1 MIYQVI
7 KRDGT
12 DVPFEASKIEDAVY
26 KAAVACAIKDEAA
39 RSVAGDVCNKVTDHL
54 ELVRADKADIESI
67 QDLVES
73 SLIELGYG
81 SVAKAYIL
89 YRQKRTDARESRSHI
104 MKTMF
109 DLTFRDAVE
118 SDNQRENANIDAD
131 SSMGTMLK
139 YGSEI
144 AKEYYLK
151 EIISPEFAKAHREG
165 RIHIHDLDFFALTTT
180 CTQIDLGKLFEKG
193 FHTGHGYIRTPNS
206 IGSYASLAC
215 IVIQANQSDQHGG
228 QSIPAFDYSMAPGV
242 AKTFRTTFL
251 EYGSLSGIVNDEN
264 RGEIEGTLN
273 SRIAQGA
280 TVLDRTTQ
288 LVIRSKVLSDTAE
301 DAVAAREAEFVR
313 VWSAAL
319 EKTRKATYQA
329 MEALI
334 HNLNTMNSRAG
345 AQVPFSSINYG
356 TGTSPEQRMVVEECL
371 RALDAGLGNGETSIF
386 PIHIY
391 KVKVGVNAEPG
402 DPNYDLFQMACR
414 VSAKRLFPNF
424 EFLDAPFNLQFYK
437 EGDPDTE
444 VATMGCVH
452 GDSVV
457 TYRLNGMTYVESIA
471 RLYDRIADIVPA
483 QQRGKSEY
491 MPTSEI
497 DLKIWDSHNNAFV
510 GVKTVLRNS
519 DVDNW
524 RKVTYANGRILIATG
539 DHPLPIDGRGRVFVD
554 NIKAG
559 DIAPISTYVPVS
571 NTNEFDEDLA
581 WLLGVIVCDGCLLS
595 GTPSVTLGMDEY
607 DVALKVL
614 DVAKKLPGSGNRKIK
629 THTRGEKG
637 NYYEVILG
645 ASECENYL
653 CSLFEGAEKNKRHIP
668 QFIFNCK
675 REQRIAFLAGM
686 IDADGYINRHSNN
699 RGTGLRVQVGSVNR
713 ELAVQQAML
722 AQSIGL
728 QAKIYETQ
736 YSKEHNKTTFRVEFA
751 ASNEIINALICE
763 KKKKAADK
771 ADAYPLCP
779 TIPSLSRIMHIE
791 SIDIDALSYDVE
803 TDSDYFDVNGVISHN
818 CRTRVMANINGPS
831 TTAGRGNLSFTT
843 INLPRLAIEA
853 SNEAHDSYEATSAA
867 VYERFMHKLDETVDL
882 VVRQLLE
889 RFEIQ
894 AERHVYNYPFLMGQG
909 VWMDSDKL
917 KREDTV
923 RNVIKHGTLGIGF
936 IGLAEAMKAIFGK
949 NHAES
954 AEVWDHAYKVVER
967 IRNLSDQATKEHHLN
982 FSVIA
987 TPAEGLSGR
996 FVRID
1001 KKEFGEI
1008 KGVTDRAYYT
1018 NSYHVPVY
1026 QPVGVF
1032 TKIDLE
1038 APFHALCNG
1047 GHITYVELDG
1057 DVSKNPEAFEEIITY
1072 MRHAGIGYGSIN
1084 HAVDYDPVCG
1094 YTGIINDVCPRCGRR
1109 EGEGIELSRL
1119 EELRRQNGGK

>member
-151 EIISPEFAKAHREG
+151 EIITPEFAKAHREG

-228 QSIPAFDYSMAPGV
+228 QSIPAFDYYMTPGV

-251 EYGSLSGIVNDEN
+251 EYGELEGIVTVDN
-264 RGEIEGTLN
+264 RHEIEEAFN
-273 SRIAQGA
+273 DRIAQGV
-280 TVLDRTTQ
+280 TVLDRTTH
-288 LVIRSKVLSDTAE
+288 LVVRSKVLAGDVSKE
-301 DAVAAREAEFVR
+301 MRFVR
-313 VWSAAL
+313 VWLAAL

-356 TGTSPEQRMVVEECL
+356 TGTSPEQRMVVRECL

-391 KVKVGVNAEPG
+391 KVKDGVNAKPG
-402 DPNYDLFQMACR
+402 DPNYDLFRMACR

-444 VATMGCVH
+444 VATMGC
-452 GDSVV
+452 
-457 TYRLNGMTYVESIA
+457 
-471 RLYDRIADIVPA
+471 
-483 QQRGKSEY
+483 
-491 MPTSEI
+491 
-497 DLKIWDSHNNAFV
+497 
-510 GVKTVLRNS
+510 
-519 DVDNW
+519 
-524 RKVTYANGRILIATG
+524 
-539 DHPLPIDGRGRVFVD
+539 
-554 NIKAG
+554 
-559 DIAPISTYVPVS
+559 
-571 NTNEFDEDLA
+571 
-581 WLLGVIVCDGCLLS
+581 
-595 GTPSVTLGMDEY
+595 
-607 DVALKVL
+607 
-614 DVAKKLPGSGNRKIK
+614 
-629 THTRGEKG
+629 
-637 NYYEVILG
+637 
-645 ASECENYL
+645 
-653 CSLFEGAEKNKRHIP
+653 
-668 QFIFNCK
+668 
-675 REQRIAFLAGM
+675 
-686 IDADGYINRHSNN
+686 
-699 RGTGLRVQVGSVNR
+699 
-713 ELAVQQAML
+713 
-722 AQSIGL
+722 
-728 QAKIYETQ
+728 
-736 YSKEHNKTTFRVEFA
+736 
-751 ASNEIINALICE
+751 
-763 KKKKAADK
+763 
-771 ADAYPLCP
+771 
-779 TIPSLSRIMHIE
+779 
-791 SIDIDALSYDVE
+791 
-803 TDSDYFDVNGVISHN
+803 
-818 CRTRVMANINGPS
+818 RTRVMANINGPS
-831 TTAGRGNLSFTT
+831 TTSGRGNLSFTS

-853 SNEAHDSYEATSAA
+853 HNDAHRDGGGATDEG
-867 VYERFMHKLDETVDL
+867 VYALFMHKLDETVDL
-882 VVRQLLE
+882 VIRQLLE

-923 RNVIKHGTLGIGF
+923 RDVIKHGTLGIGF

-954 AEVWDHAYKVVER
+954 QEVWDHAYKVIER
-967 IRNLSDQATKEHHLN
+967 IRNLSDQATKAHHLN

-1001 KKEFGEI
+1001 RKEFGEI
-1008 KGVTDRAYYT
+1008 KGVTDRPYYT
-1018 NSYHVPVY
+1018 NSFHVPVY

-1032 TKIDLE
+1032 RKINIE

-1094 YTGIINDVCPRCGRR
+1094 YTGIIDDVCPRCGRR

-1119 EELRRQNGGK
+1119 EELRRQNGEK

>member
-1 MIYQVI
+1 MIYKVI

-12 DVPFEASKIEDAVY
+12 EVPFEASKIEDAIC
-26 KAAVACAIKDEAA
+26 KAAVACGLNDEVS
-39 RSVAGDVCNKVTDHL
+39 RSVAGDVTCKVEDRL
-54 ELVRADKADIESI
+54 ELVRADRADIESI

-73 SLIELGYG
+73 SLIESGYG
-81 SVAKAYIL
+81 AVAKAYIL
-89 YRQKRTDARESRSHI
+89 YRQKRTDVRESRSHM

-151 EIISPEFAKAHREG
+151 EIINPKFAQAHREG

-180 CTQIDLGKLFEKG
+180 CTQINLGRLFEKG

-228 QSIPAFDYSMAPGV
+228 QSIPAFDYYMAPGV

-251 EYGSLSGIVNDEN
+251 EYGKLEGIVTPEN
-264 RGEIEGTLN
+264 IREIEETFN
-273 SRIAQGA
+273 DRIAQGV

-288 LVIRSKVLSDTAE
+288 LVIRSKVLAGDDGKE
-301 DAVAAREAEFVR
+301 MRFVR
-313 VWSAAL
+313 VWLAAM

-356 TGTSPEQRMVVEECL
+356 TGTSPEQRMVTGECL

-391 KVKVGVNAEPG
+391 KVKDGVNAKLG
-402 DPNYDLFQMACR
+402 DPNYDLFQLACR
-414 VSAKRLFPNF
+414 VSTKRLFPNF
-424 EFLDAPFNLQFYK
+424 EFLDAPFNLEFYK

-444 VATMGCVH
+444 VATMGC
-452 GDSVV
+452 
-457 TYRLNGMTYVESIA
+457 
-471 RLYDRIADIVPA
+471 
-483 QQRGKSEY
+483 
-491 MPTSEI
+491 
-497 DLKIWDSHNNAFV
+497 
-510 GVKTVLRNS
+510 
-519 DVDNW
+519 
-524 RKVTYANGRILIATG
+524 
-539 DHPLPIDGRGRVFVD
+539 
-554 NIKAG
+554 
-559 DIAPISTYVPVS
+559 
-571 NTNEFDEDLA
+571 
-581 WLLGVIVCDGCLLS
+581 
-595 GTPSVTLGMDEY
+595 
-607 DVALKVL
+607 
-614 DVAKKLPGSGNRKIK
+614 
-629 THTRGEKG
+629 
-637 NYYEVILG
+637 
-645 ASECENYL
+645 
-653 CSLFEGAEKNKRHIP
+653 
-668 QFIFNCK
+668 
-675 REQRIAFLAGM
+675 
-686 IDADGYINRHSNN
+686 
-699 RGTGLRVQVGSVNR
+699 
-713 ELAVQQAML
+713 
-722 AQSIGL
+722 
-728 QAKIYETQ
+728 
-736 YSKEHNKTTFRVEFA
+736 
-751 ASNEIINALICE
+751 
-763 KKKKAADK
+763 
-771 ADAYPLCP
+771 
-779 TIPSLSRIMHIE
+779 
-791 SIDIDALSYDVE
+791 
-803 TDSDYFDVNGVISHN
+803 
-818 CRTRVMANINGPS
+818 RTRVMANINGPS
-831 TTAGRGNLSFTT
+831 TTSGRGNLSFTT

-853 SNEAHDSYEATSAA
+853 SNEANPGNGDGATAGA
-867 VYERFMHKLDETVDL
+867 VYALFMHKLDDALDL
-882 VVRQLLE
+882 VIGQLLE

-923 RNVIKHGTLGIGF
+923 RDVIKHGTLGIGF

-954 AEVWDHAYKVVER
+954 KEVWDHAYKVVER
-967 IRNLSDQATKEHHLN
+967 IRNLSDQATKAYHLN

-1001 KKEFGEI
+1001 RKEFGEI
-1008 KGVTDRAYYT
+1008 KGVTDRPYYT
-1018 NSYHVPVY
+1018 NSFHVPVY
-1026 QPVGVF
+1026 EQTGVF
-1032 TKIDLE
+1032 RKIDLE

>member
-1 MIYQVI
+1 MIYKVI

-12 DVPFEASKIEDAVY
+12 EVPFEASKIEDAIC
-26 KAAVACAIKDEAA
+26 KAAVACGLNDEVS
-39 RSVAGDVCNKVTDHL
+39 RSVARDVTRKVEDQL
-54 ELVRADKADIESI
+54 ELVRADRADIESI

-73 SLIELGYG
+73 SLIESGYG
-81 SVAKAYIL
+81 AVAKAYIL
-89 YRQKRTDARESRSHI
+89 YRQKRTDVRESRSHM

-151 EIISPEFAKAHREG
+151 EIINPKFAQAHREG

-180 CTQIDLGKLFEKG
+180 CTQINLGKLFENG

-228 QSIPAFDYSMAPGV
+228 QSIPAFDYYMAPGV

-251 EYGSLSGIVNDEN
+251 EYGKLEGIVIPEN
-264 RGEIEGTLN
+264 IREIEETFN
-273 SRIAQGA
+273 DRIAQGV

-288 LVIRSKVLSDTAE
+288 LVIRSKVLAGDDGKE
-301 DAVAAREAEFVR
+301 MRFVR
-313 VWSAAL
+313 VWLAAM

-356 TGTSPEQRMVVEECL
+356 TGTSPEQRMVTGECL
-371 RALDAGLGNGETSIF
+371 RALEAGLGNGETSIF

-391 KVKVGVNAEPG
+391 KVKDGVNAKLG
-402 DPNYDLFQMACR
+402 DPNYDLFQLACR

-424 EFLDAPFNLQFYK
+424 EFLDAPFNLEFYK

-444 VATMGCVH
+444 VATMGC
-452 GDSVV
+452 
-457 TYRLNGMTYVESIA
+457 
-471 RLYDRIADIVPA
+471 
-483 QQRGKSEY
+483 
-491 MPTSEI
+491 
-497 DLKIWDSHNNAFV
+497 
-510 GVKTVLRNS
+510 
-519 DVDNW
+519 
-524 RKVTYANGRILIATG
+524 
-539 DHPLPIDGRGRVFVD
+539 
-554 NIKAG
+554 
-559 DIAPISTYVPVS
+559 
-571 NTNEFDEDLA
+571 
-581 WLLGVIVCDGCLLS
+581 
-595 GTPSVTLGMDEY
+595 
-607 DVALKVL
+607 
-614 DVAKKLPGSGNRKIK
+614 
-629 THTRGEKG
+629 
-637 NYYEVILG
+637 
-645 ASECENYL
+645 
-653 CSLFEGAEKNKRHIP
+653 
-668 QFIFNCK
+668 
-675 REQRIAFLAGM
+675 
-686 IDADGYINRHSNN
+686 
-699 RGTGLRVQVGSVNR
+699 
-713 ELAVQQAML
+713 
-722 AQSIGL
+722 
-728 QAKIYETQ
+728 
-736 YSKEHNKTTFRVEFA
+736 
-751 ASNEIINALICE
+751 
-763 KKKKAADK
+763 
-771 ADAYPLCP
+771 
-779 TIPSLSRIMHIE
+779 
-791 SIDIDALSYDVE
+791 
-803 TDSDYFDVNGVISHN
+803 
-818 CRTRVMANINGPS
+818 RTRVMANINGPS
-831 TTAGRGNLSFTT
+831 TTSGRGNLSFTT

-853 SNEAHDSYEATSAA
+853 SNEANPGNGDGATAGA
-867 VYERFMHKLDETVDL
+867 VYALFMHKLDDALDL
-882 VVRQLLE
+882 VIGQLLE

-923 RNVIKHGTLGIGF
+923 RDVIKHGTLGIGF

-954 AEVWDHAYKVVER
+954 KEVWDHAYKVVER
-967 IRNLSDQATKEHHLN
+967 IRNLSDQATKAYHLN

-1001 KKEFGEI
+1001 RKEFGEI
-1008 KGVTDRAYYT
+1008 KGVTDRPYYT
-1018 NSYHVPVY
+1018 NSFHVPVY
-1026 QPVGVF
+1026 EQTGVF
-1032 TKIDLE
+1032 RKIDLE
-1038 APFHALCNG
+1038 ASFHALCNG

>member
-151 EIISPEFAKAHREG
+151 EIITPEFAKAHREG

-215 IVIQANQSDQHGG
+215 IVIQANQSDQYGG
-228 QSIPAFDYSMAPGV
+228 QSIPAFDYYMAPGV

-251 EYGSLSGIVNDEN
+251 EYGELEGIVTVDN
-264 RGEIEGTLN
+264 RHEIEEVFN
-273 SRIAQGA
+273 DRIAQGV
-280 TVLDRTTQ
+280 TVLDRTTH
-288 LVIRSKVLSDTAE
+288 LVVRSKVLAGDVSKE
-301 DAVAAREAEFVR
+301 MRFVR
-313 VWSAAL
+313 VWLAAL

-356 TGTSPEQRMVVEECL
+356 TGTSPEQRMVVRECL

-391 KVKVGVNAEPG
+391 KVKDGVNAKPG
-402 DPNYDLFQMACR
+402 DPNYDLFRMACR

-424 EFLDAPFNLQFYK
+424 EFLDASFNLQFYK

-444 VATMGCVH
+444 VATMGC
-452 GDSVV
+452 
-457 TYRLNGMTYVESIA
+457 
-471 RLYDRIADIVPA
+471 
-483 QQRGKSEY
+483 
-491 MPTSEI
+491 
-497 DLKIWDSHNNAFV
+497 
-510 GVKTVLRNS
+510 
-519 DVDNW
+519 
-524 RKVTYANGRILIATG
+524 
-539 DHPLPIDGRGRVFVD
+539 
-554 NIKAG
+554 
-559 DIAPISTYVPVS
+559 
-571 NTNEFDEDLA
+571 
-581 WLLGVIVCDGCLLS
+581 
-595 GTPSVTLGMDEY
+595 
-607 DVALKVL
+607 
-614 DVAKKLPGSGNRKIK
+614 
-629 THTRGEKG
+629 
-637 NYYEVILG
+637 
-645 ASECENYL
+645 
-653 CSLFEGAEKNKRHIP
+653 
-668 QFIFNCK
+668 
-675 REQRIAFLAGM
+675 
-686 IDADGYINRHSNN
+686 
-699 RGTGLRVQVGSVNR
+699 
-713 ELAVQQAML
+713 
-722 AQSIGL
+722 
-728 QAKIYETQ
+728 
-736 YSKEHNKTTFRVEFA
+736 
-751 ASNEIINALICE
+751 
-763 KKKKAADK
+763 
-771 ADAYPLCP
+771 
-779 TIPSLSRIMHIE
+779 
-791 SIDIDALSYDVE
+791 
-803 TDSDYFDVNGVISHN
+803 
-818 CRTRVMANINGPS
+818 RTRVMANINGPS
-831 TTAGRGNLSFTT
+831 TTSGRGNLSFTS

-853 SNEAHDSYEATSAA
+853 HNDAHRDGGGATDEG
-867 VYERFMHKLDETVDL
+867 VYALFMHKLDETVDL
-882 VVRQLLE
+882 VIRQLLE

-923 RNVIKHGTLGIGF
+923 RDVIKHGTLGIGF

-954 AEVWDHAYKVVER
+954 QEVWDHAYKVIER
-967 IRNLSDQATKEHHLN
+967 IRNLSDQATKAHHLN

-1001 KKEFGEI
+1001 RKEFGEI
-1008 KGVTDRAYYT
+1008 KGVTDRPYYT
-1018 NSYHVPVY
+1018 NSFHVPVY

-1032 TKIDLE
+1032 RKINIE

-1047 GHITYVELDG
+1047 GHIAYVELDG

-1094 YTGIINDVCPRCGRR
+1094 YTGIIDDVCPRCGRR

-1119 EELRRQNGGK
+1119 EELRRQNGEK

>member
-151 EIISPEFAKAHREG
+151 EIITPEFAKAHREG

-228 QSIPAFDYSMAPGV
+228 QSIPAFDYYMAPGV

-251 EYGSLSGIVNDEN
+251 EYGELEGIVTVDN
-264 RGEIEGTLN
+264 RHEIEEVFN
-273 SRIAQGA
+273 DRIAQGV
-280 TVLDRTTQ
+280 TVLDRTTH
-288 LVIRSKVLSDTAE
+288 LVVRSKVLAGDVSKE
-301 DAVAAREAEFVR
+301 MRFVR
-313 VWSAAL
+313 VWLAAL
-319 EKTRKATYQA
+319 EKTRKETYQA

-356 TGTSPEQRMVVEECL
+356 TGTSPEQRMVVRECL

-391 KVKVGVNAEPG
+391 KVKDGVNAKPG
-402 DPNYDLFQMACR
+402 DPNYDLFRMACR

-424 EFLDAPFNLQFYK
+424 EFLDASFNLQFYK

-444 VATMGCVH
+444 VATMGC
-452 GDSVV
+452 
-457 TYRLNGMTYVESIA
+457 
-471 RLYDRIADIVPA
+471 
-483 QQRGKSEY
+483 
-491 MPTSEI
+491 
-497 DLKIWDSHNNAFV
+497 
-510 GVKTVLRNS
+510 
-519 DVDNW
+519 
-524 RKVTYANGRILIATG
+524 
-539 DHPLPIDGRGRVFVD
+539 
-554 NIKAG
+554 
-559 DIAPISTYVPVS
+559 
-571 NTNEFDEDLA
+571 
-581 WLLGVIVCDGCLLS
+581 
-595 GTPSVTLGMDEY
+595 
-607 DVALKVL
+607 
-614 DVAKKLPGSGNRKIK
+614 
-629 THTRGEKG
+629 
-637 NYYEVILG
+637 
-645 ASECENYL
+645 
-653 CSLFEGAEKNKRHIP
+653 
-668 QFIFNCK
+668 
-675 REQRIAFLAGM
+675 
-686 IDADGYINRHSNN
+686 
-699 RGTGLRVQVGSVNR
+699 
-713 ELAVQQAML
+713 
-722 AQSIGL
+722 
-728 QAKIYETQ
+728 
-736 YSKEHNKTTFRVEFA
+736 
-751 ASNEIINALICE
+751 
-763 KKKKAADK
+763 
-771 ADAYPLCP
+771 
-779 TIPSLSRIMHIE
+779 
-791 SIDIDALSYDVE
+791 
-803 TDSDYFDVNGVISHN
+803 
-818 CRTRVMANINGPS
+818 RTRVMANINGPS
-831 TTAGRGNLSFTT
+831 TTSGRGNLSFTS

-853 SNEAHDSYEATSAA
+853 HNDAHRDGGGATDEG
-867 VYERFMHKLDETVDL
+867 VYALFMHKLDETVDL
-882 VVRQLLE
+882 VIRQLLE

-923 RNVIKHGTLGIGF
+923 RDVIKHGTLGIGF

-954 AEVWDHAYKVVER
+954 QEVWDHAYKVIER
-967 IRNLSDQATKEHHLN
+967 IRNLSDQATKAHHLN

-1001 KKEFGEI
+1001 RKEFGEI
-1008 KGVTDRAYYT
+1008 KGVTDRPYYT
-1018 NSYHVPVY
+1018 NSFHVPVY

-1032 TKIDLE
+1032 RKINIE

-1047 GHITYVELDG
+1047 GHIAYVELDG

-1094 YTGIINDVCPRCGRR
+1094 YTGIIDDVCPRCGRR

-1119 EELRRQNGGK
+1119 EELRRQNGEK

>member
-1 MIYQVI
+1 MIYKVI

-12 DVPFEASKIEDAVY
+12 EVPFEASKIEDAIC
-26 KAAVACAIKDEAA
+26 KAAVACGLNDEVS
-39 RSVAGDVCNKVTDHL
+39 RSVARDVTCKVEDQL
-54 ELVRADKADIESI
+54 ELVRADRADIESI

-73 SLIELGYG
+73 SLIESGYG
-81 SVAKAYIL
+81 AVAKAYIL
-89 YRQKRTDARESRSHI
+89 YRQKRTDVRESRSHM

-151 EIISPEFAKAHREG
+151 EIINPKFAQAHREG

-180 CTQIDLGKLFEKG
+180 CTQINLGRLFEKG

-228 QSIPAFDYSMAPGV
+228 QSIPAFDFYMAPGV

-251 EYGSLSGIVNDEN
+251 EYGKLEGIVIPEN
-264 RGEIEGTLN
+264 IREIEETFN
-273 SRIAQGA
+273 DRIAQGV

-288 LVIRSKVLSDTAE
+288 LVIRSKVLAGDDGKE
-301 DAVAAREAEFVR
+301 MRFVR
-313 VWSAAL
+313 VWLAAM

-356 TGTSPEQRMVVEECL
+356 TGTSPEQRMVTGECL
-371 RALDAGLGNGETSIF
+371 RALEAGLGNGETSIF

-391 KVKVGVNAEPG
+391 KVKDGVNAKRG
-402 DPNYDLFQMACR
+402 DPNYDLFQLACR

-424 EFLDAPFNLQFYK
+424 EFLDAPFNLEFYK

-444 VATMGCVH
+444 VATMGC
-452 GDSVV
+452 
-457 TYRLNGMTYVESIA
+457 
-471 RLYDRIADIVPA
+471 
-483 QQRGKSEY
+483 
-491 MPTSEI
+491 
-497 DLKIWDSHNNAFV
+497 
-510 GVKTVLRNS
+510 
-519 DVDNW
+519 
-524 RKVTYANGRILIATG
+524 
-539 DHPLPIDGRGRVFVD
+539 
-554 NIKAG
+554 
-559 DIAPISTYVPVS
+559 
-571 NTNEFDEDLA
+571 
-581 WLLGVIVCDGCLLS
+581 
-595 GTPSVTLGMDEY
+595 
-607 DVALKVL
+607 
-614 DVAKKLPGSGNRKIK
+614 
-629 THTRGEKG
+629 
-637 NYYEVILG
+637 
-645 ASECENYL
+645 
-653 CSLFEGAEKNKRHIP
+653 
-668 QFIFNCK
+668 
-675 REQRIAFLAGM
+675 
-686 IDADGYINRHSNN
+686 
-699 RGTGLRVQVGSVNR
+699 
-713 ELAVQQAML
+713 
-722 AQSIGL
+722 
-728 QAKIYETQ
+728 
-736 YSKEHNKTTFRVEFA
+736 
-751 ASNEIINALICE
+751 
-763 KKKKAADK
+763 
-771 ADAYPLCP
+771 
-779 TIPSLSRIMHIE
+779 
-791 SIDIDALSYDVE
+791 
-803 TDSDYFDVNGVISHN
+803 
-818 CRTRVMANINGPS
+818 RTRVMANINGPS
-831 TTAGRGNLSFTT
+831 TTSGRGNLSFTT

-853 SNEAHDSYEATSAA
+853 SNEANPGNGDGATAGA
-867 VYERFMHKLDETVDL
+867 VYALFMHKLDDALDL
-882 VVRQLLE
+882 VIGQLLE

-923 RNVIKHGTLGIGF
+923 RDVIKHGTLGIGF

-954 AEVWDHAYKVVER
+954 KEVWDHAYKVVER
-967 IRNLSDQATKEHHLN
+967 IRNLSDQATKAYHLN

-1001 KKEFGEI
+1001 RKEFGEI
-1008 KGVTDRAYYT
+1008 KGVTDRPYYT
-1018 NSYHVPVY
+1018 NSFHVPVY
-1026 QPVGVF
+1026 EQTGVF
-1032 TKIDLE
+1032 RKIDLE

>member
-1 MIYQVI
+1 MIYKVI

-12 DVPFEASKIEDAVY
+12 DVAFEAAKIKEAVF
-26 KAAVACAIKDEAA
+26 KAATACDIREAA
-39 RSVAGDVCNKVTDHL
+39 AQSIAGDVCNKVVDQL
-54 ELVRADKADIESI
+54 ELVHADKADIESI

-73 SLIELGYG
+73 TLIELGYG
-81 SVAKAYIL
+81 AIAKAYIL
-89 YRQKRTDARESRSHI
+89 YRQKRTDARECKSHI

-251 EYGSLSGIVNDEN
+251 EYGSLSGIVTDEN
-264 RGEIEGTLN
+264 RGEIEETFN
-273 SRIAQGA
+273 SRISQET

-288 LVIRSKVLSDTAE
+288 LVIRSKVLSDVAE
-301 DAVAAREAEFVR
+301 DEVAAKEAEFVR

-356 TGTSPEQRMVVEECL
+356 TGTSYEQRMVVEECL

-391 KVKVGVNAEPG
+391 KVKEGVNAEPG

-444 VATMGCVH
+444 VATMGC
-452 GDSVV
+452 
-457 TYRLNGMTYVESIA
+457 
-471 RLYDRIADIVPA
+471 
-483 QQRGKSEY
+483 
-491 MPTSEI
+491 
-497 DLKIWDSHNNAFV
+497 
-510 GVKTVLRNS
+510 
-519 DVDNW
+519 
-524 RKVTYANGRILIATG
+524 
-539 DHPLPIDGRGRVFVD
+539 
-554 NIKAG
+554 
-559 DIAPISTYVPVS
+559 
-571 NTNEFDEDLA
+571 
-581 WLLGVIVCDGCLLS
+581 
-595 GTPSVTLGMDEY
+595 
-607 DVALKVL
+607 
-614 DVAKKLPGSGNRKIK
+614 
-629 THTRGEKG
+629 
-637 NYYEVILG
+637 
-645 ASECENYL
+645 
-653 CSLFEGAEKNKRHIP
+653 
-668 QFIFNCK
+668 
-675 REQRIAFLAGM
+675 
-686 IDADGYINRHSNN
+686 
-699 RGTGLRVQVGSVNR
+699 
-713 ELAVQQAML
+713 
-722 AQSIGL
+722 
-728 QAKIYETQ
+728 
-736 YSKEHNKTTFRVEFA
+736 
-751 ASNEIINALICE
+751 
-763 KKKKAADK
+763 
-771 ADAYPLCP
+771 
-779 TIPSLSRIMHIE
+779 
-791 SIDIDALSYDVE
+791 
-803 TDSDYFDVNGVISHN
+803 
-818 CRTRVMANINGPS
+818 RTRVMANINGPS

-853 SNEAHDSYEATSAA
+853 SNEAHDSYEATSSA
-867 VYERFMHKLDETVDL
+867 VYERFMHKLDDTLDL

-909 VWMDSDKL
+909 VWMDSGKL
-917 KREDTV
+917 QRNDTV
-923 RNVIKHGTLGIGF
+923 RDVIKHGTLGIGF

-954 AEVWDHAYKVVER
+954 AEVWDHAYKVIER
-967 IRNLSDQATKEHHLN
+967 IRNLSDQATNNHHLN

-1008 KGVTDRAYYT
+1008 KGVTDRDYYT

-1026 QPVGVF
+1026 QPVGIRR
-1032 TKIDLE
+1032 KIDLE

-1094 YTGIINDVCPRCGRR
+1094 YTGIINDVCPRCGRH
-1109 EGEGIELSRL
+1109 EGEGVELDRL
-1119 EELRRQNGGK
+1119 KELRRQNGAK

>member
-1 MIYQVI
+1 MIYKVI

-12 DVPFEASKIEDAVY
+12 EVPFEASKIEDAIC
-26 KAAVACAIKDEAA
+26 KAAVACGLNDEVS
-39 RSVAGDVCNKVTDHL
+39 RSVARDVTCKVEDQL
-54 ELVRADKADIESI
+54 ELVRADRADIESI

-73 SLIELGYG
+73 SLIESGYG
-81 SVAKAYIL
+81 AVAKAYIL
-89 YRQKRTDARESRSHI
+89 YRQKRTDVRESRSHM

-151 EIISPEFAKAHREG
+151 EIINPKFAQAHREG

-228 QSIPAFDYSMAPGV
+228 QSIPAFDYYMAPGV

-251 EYGSLSGIVNDEN
+251 EYGKLEGIVTQEN
-264 RGEIEGTLN
+264 IREIEETFN
-273 SRIAQGA
+273 DRIAQGV

-288 LVIRSKVLSDTAE
+288 LVIRSKVLAGDDGKE
-301 DAVAAREAEFVR
+301 MRFVR
-313 VWSAAL
+313 VWLAAM

-356 TGTSPEQRMVVEECL
+356 TGTSPEQRMVTEECL

-391 KVKVGVNAEPG
+391 KVKDGVNAKLG
-402 DPNYDLFQMACR
+402 DPNYDLFQLACR

-424 EFLDAPFNLQFYK
+424 EFLDAPFNLEFYK

-444 VATMGCVH
+444 VATMGC
-452 GDSVV
+452 
-457 TYRLNGMTYVESIA
+457 
-471 RLYDRIADIVPA
+471 
-483 QQRGKSEY
+483 
-491 MPTSEI
+491 
-497 DLKIWDSHNNAFV
+497 
-510 GVKTVLRNS
+510 
-519 DVDNW
+519 
-524 RKVTYANGRILIATG
+524 
-539 DHPLPIDGRGRVFVD
+539 
-554 NIKAG
+554 
-559 DIAPISTYVPVS
+559 
-571 NTNEFDEDLA
+571 
-581 WLLGVIVCDGCLLS
+581 
-595 GTPSVTLGMDEY
+595 
-607 DVALKVL
+607 
-614 DVAKKLPGSGNRKIK
+614 
-629 THTRGEKG
+629 
-637 NYYEVILG
+637 
-645 ASECENYL
+645 
-653 CSLFEGAEKNKRHIP
+653 
-668 QFIFNCK
+668 
-675 REQRIAFLAGM
+675 
-686 IDADGYINRHSNN
+686 
-699 RGTGLRVQVGSVNR
+699 
-713 ELAVQQAML
+713 
-722 AQSIGL
+722 
-728 QAKIYETQ
+728 
-736 YSKEHNKTTFRVEFA
+736 
-751 ASNEIINALICE
+751 
-763 KKKKAADK
+763 
-771 ADAYPLCP
+771 
-779 TIPSLSRIMHIE
+779 
-791 SIDIDALSYDVE
+791 
-803 TDSDYFDVNGVISHN
+803 
-818 CRTRVMANINGPS
+818 RTRVMANINGPS
-831 TTAGRGNLSFTT
+831 TTSGRGNLSFTT

-853 SNEAHDSYEATSAA
+853 SNEAHDSYEAASAA
-867 VYERFMHKLDETVDL
+867 VYERFMHKLDETLDL
-882 VVRQLLE
+882 VIGQLLE

-923 RNVIKHGTLGIGF
+923 RDVIKHGTLGIGF
-936 IGLAEAMKAIFGK
+936 IGLAEAMKAIFGR

-954 AEVWDHAYKVVER
+954 KEVWDHAYKVVER
-967 IRNLSDQATKEHHLN
+967 IRNLSDQATKAYHLN

-1001 KKEFGEI
+1001 RKEFGEI
-1008 KGVTDRAYYT
+1008 EGVTDRPYYT
-1018 NSYHVPVY
+1018 NSFHVPVY
-1026 QPVGVF
+1026 EQVGVF
-1032 TKIDLE
+1032 RKIDLE

>member
-1 MIYQVI
+1 MIYKVI

-12 DVPFEASKIEDAVY
+12 EVPFEASKIEDAIC
-26 KAAVACAIKDEAA
+26 KAAVACGLNDEVS
-39 RSVAGDVCNKVTDHL
+39 RSVAGDVTCKVEDQL
-54 ELVRADKADIESI
+54 ELVRADRADIESI

-73 SLIELGYG
+73 SLIESGYG
-81 SVAKAYIL
+81 AVAKAYIL
-89 YRQKRTDARESRSHI
+89 YRQKRTDVRESRSHM

-151 EIISPEFAKAHREG
+151 EIINPKFARAHREG

-228 QSIPAFDYSMAPGV
+228 QSIPAFDYYMAPGV

-251 EYGSLSGIVNDEN
+251 EYGKLEGIVTPEN
-264 RGEIEGTLN
+264 IREIEETFN
-273 SRIAQGA
+273 DRIAQGV

-288 LVIRSKVLSDTAE
+288 LVIRSKVLAGDDGKE
-301 DAVAAREAEFVR
+301 MRFVR
-313 VWSAAL
+313 VWLAAM

-356 TGTSPEQRMVVEECL
+356 TGTSPEQRMVTRECL

-391 KVKVGVNAEPG
+391 KVKDGVNAKLG
-402 DPNYDLFQMACR
+402 DPNYDLFQLACR

-424 EFLDAPFNLQFYK
+424 EFLDAPFNLEFYK

-444 VATMGCVH
+444 VATMGC
-452 GDSVV
+452 
-457 TYRLNGMTYVESIA
+457 
-471 RLYDRIADIVPA
+471 
-483 QQRGKSEY
+483 
-491 MPTSEI
+491 
-497 DLKIWDSHNNAFV
+497 
-510 GVKTVLRNS
+510 
-519 DVDNW
+519 
-524 RKVTYANGRILIATG
+524 
-539 DHPLPIDGRGRVFVD
+539 
-554 NIKAG
+554 
-559 DIAPISTYVPVS
+559 
-571 NTNEFDEDLA
+571 
-581 WLLGVIVCDGCLLS
+581 
-595 GTPSVTLGMDEY
+595 
-607 DVALKVL
+607 
-614 DVAKKLPGSGNRKIK
+614 
-629 THTRGEKG
+629 
-637 NYYEVILG
+637 
-645 ASECENYL
+645 
-653 CSLFEGAEKNKRHIP
+653 
-668 QFIFNCK
+668 
-675 REQRIAFLAGM
+675 
-686 IDADGYINRHSNN
+686 
-699 RGTGLRVQVGSVNR
+699 
-713 ELAVQQAML
+713 
-722 AQSIGL
+722 
-728 QAKIYETQ
+728 
-736 YSKEHNKTTFRVEFA
+736 
-751 ASNEIINALICE
+751 
-763 KKKKAADK
+763 
-771 ADAYPLCP
+771 
-779 TIPSLSRIMHIE
+779 
-791 SIDIDALSYDVE
+791 
-803 TDSDYFDVNGVISHN
+803 
-818 CRTRVMANINGPS
+818 RTRVMANINGPS
-831 TTAGRGNLSFTT
+831 TTSGRGNLSFTT

-853 SNEAHDSYEATSAA
+853 SNEAHDSYEAASAA
-867 VYERFMHKLDETVDL
+867 VYERFMHKLDDALDL
-882 VVRQLLE
+882 VIGQLLE

-923 RNVIKHGTLGIGF
+923 RDVIKHGTLGIGF

-954 AEVWDHAYKVVER
+954 KEVWDHAYKVVER
-967 IRNLSDQATKEHHLN
+967 IRNLSDQATKAYHLN

-1001 KKEFGEI
+1001 RKEFGEI
-1008 KGVTDRAYYT
+1008 EGVTDRPYYT
-1018 NSYHVPVY
+1018 NSFHVPVY
-1026 QPVGVF
+1026 EQVGVF
-1032 TKIDLE
+1032 RKIDLE

>member
-54 ELVRADKADIESI
+54 ELVSADKADIESI

-89 YRQKRTDARESRSHI
+89 YRQKRTDARESKSHI

-228 QSIPAFDYSMAPGV
+228 QSIPAFDYYMAPGV
-242 AKTFRTTFL
+242 AKTFRTTLL

-444 VATMGCVH
+444 VATMGC
-452 GDSVV
+452 
-457 TYRLNGMTYVESIA
+457 
-471 RLYDRIADIVPA
+471 
-483 QQRGKSEY
+483 
-491 MPTSEI
+491 
-497 DLKIWDSHNNAFV
+497 
-510 GVKTVLRNS
+510 
-519 DVDNW
+519 
-524 RKVTYANGRILIATG
+524 
-539 DHPLPIDGRGRVFVD
+539 
-554 NIKAG
+554 
-559 DIAPISTYVPVS
+559 
-571 NTNEFDEDLA
+571 
-581 WLLGVIVCDGCLLS
+581 
-595 GTPSVTLGMDEY
+595 
-607 DVALKVL
+607 
-614 DVAKKLPGSGNRKIK
+614 
-629 THTRGEKG
+629 
-637 NYYEVILG
+637 
-645 ASECENYL
+645 
-653 CSLFEGAEKNKRHIP
+653 
-668 QFIFNCK
+668 
-675 REQRIAFLAGM
+675 
-686 IDADGYINRHSNN
+686 
-699 RGTGLRVQVGSVNR
+699 
-713 ELAVQQAML
+713 
-722 AQSIGL
+722 
-728 QAKIYETQ
+728 
-736 YSKEHNKTTFRVEFA
+736 
-751 ASNEIINALICE
+751 
-763 KKKKAADK
+763 
-771 ADAYPLCP
+771 
-779 TIPSLSRIMHIE
+779 
-791 SIDIDALSYDVE
+791 
-803 TDSDYFDVNGVISHN
+803 
-818 CRTRVMANINGPS
+818 RTRVMSNINGPS
-831 TTAGRGNLSFTT
+831 TTSGRGNLSFTT

-853 SNEAHDSYEATSAA
+853 HNDAHRDGGGATDEG
-867 VYERFMHKLDETVDL
+867 VYALFMHKLDETVDL
-882 VVRQLLE
+882 VIRQLLE

-917 KREDTV
+917 QRDDTV

-967 IRNLSDQATKEHHLN
+967 IRNLSDQATKKHHLN

-1109 EGEGIELSRL
+1109 EGEGVALDHL
-1119 EELRRQNGGK
+1119 EEILRQNGGK

>member
-1 MIYQVI
+1 MIYKVI

-12 DVPFEASKIEDAVY
+12 EVPFEASKIEDAIC
-26 KAAVACAIKDEAA
+26 KAAVACGLNDEVS
-39 RSVAGDVCNKVTDHL
+39 RSVAGDVTCKVEDRL
-54 ELVRADKADIESI
+54 ELVRADRADIESI

-73 SLIELGYG
+73 SLIESGYG
-81 SVAKAYIL
+81 AVAKAYIL
-89 YRQKRTDARESRSHI
+89 YRQKRTDVRESRSHM

-151 EIISPEFAKAHREG
+151 EIINPKFAQAHREG

-180 CTQIDLGKLFEKG
+180 CTQINLGRLFEKG

-228 QSIPAFDYSMAPGV
+228 QSIPAFDYYMAPGV

-251 EYGSLSGIVNDEN
+251 EYGKLEGIVTPEN
-264 RGEIEGTLN
+264 IREIEETFN
-273 SRIAQGA
+273 DRIAQGV

-288 LVIRSKVLSDTAE
+288 LVIRSKVLAGDDGKE
-301 DAVAAREAEFVR
+301 MRFVR
-313 VWSAAL
+313 VWLAAM

-356 TGTSPEQRMVVEECL
+356 TGTSPEQRMVTGECL

-391 KVKVGVNAEPG
+391 KVKDGVNAKLG
-402 DPNYDLFQMACR
+402 DPNYDLFQLACR

-424 EFLDAPFNLQFYK
+424 EFLDAPFNLEFYK

-444 VATMGCVH
+444 VATMGC
-452 GDSVV
+452 
-457 TYRLNGMTYVESIA
+457 
-471 RLYDRIADIVPA
+471 
-483 QQRGKSEY
+483 
-491 MPTSEI
+491 
-497 DLKIWDSHNNAFV
+497 
-510 GVKTVLRNS
+510 
-519 DVDNW
+519 
-524 RKVTYANGRILIATG
+524 
-539 DHPLPIDGRGRVFVD
+539 
-554 NIKAG
+554 
-559 DIAPISTYVPVS
+559 
-571 NTNEFDEDLA
+571 
-581 WLLGVIVCDGCLLS
+581 
-595 GTPSVTLGMDEY
+595 
-607 DVALKVL
+607 
-614 DVAKKLPGSGNRKIK
+614 
-629 THTRGEKG
+629 
-637 NYYEVILG
+637 
-645 ASECENYL
+645 
-653 CSLFEGAEKNKRHIP
+653 
-668 QFIFNCK
+668 
-675 REQRIAFLAGM
+675 
-686 IDADGYINRHSNN
+686 
-699 RGTGLRVQVGSVNR
+699 
-713 ELAVQQAML
+713 
-722 AQSIGL
+722 
-728 QAKIYETQ
+728 
-736 YSKEHNKTTFRVEFA
+736 
-751 ASNEIINALICE
+751 
-763 KKKKAADK
+763 
-771 ADAYPLCP
+771 
-779 TIPSLSRIMHIE
+779 
-791 SIDIDALSYDVE
+791 
-803 TDSDYFDVNGVISHN
+803 
-818 CRTRVMANINGPS
+818 RTRVMANINGPS
-831 TTAGRGNLSFTT
+831 TTSGRGNLSFTT

-853 SNEAHDSYEATSAA
+853 SNEANPGNGDGATAGA
-867 VYERFMHKLDETVDL
+867 VYALFMHKLDDALDL
-882 VVRQLLE
+882 VIGQLLE

-923 RNVIKHGTLGIGF
+923 RDVIKHGTLGIGF

-954 AEVWDHAYKVVER
+954 KEVWDHAYKVVER
-967 IRNLSDQATKEHHLN
+967 IRNLSDQATKAYHLN

-1001 KKEFGEI
+1001 RKEFGEI
-1008 KGVTDRAYYT
+1008 KGVTDRPYYT
-1018 NSYHVPVY
+1018 NSFHVPVY
-1026 QPVGVF
+1026 EQTGVF
-1032 TKIDLE
+1032 RKIDLE

>member
-1 MIYQVI
+1 MIYKVI

-12 DVPFEASKIEDAVY
+12 EVPFEASKIEDAIC
-26 KAAVACAIKDEAA
+26 KAAVACGLNDEVS
-39 RSVAGDVCNKVTDHL
+39 RSVARDVTCKVEDQL
-54 ELVRADKADIESI
+54 ELVRADRADIESI

-73 SLIELGYG
+73 SLIESGYG
-81 SVAKAYIL
+81 AVAKAYIL
-89 YRQKRTDARESRSHI
+89 YRQKRTDVRESRSHM

-151 EIISPEFAKAHREG
+151 EIINPKFAQAHREG

-228 QSIPAFDYSMAPGV
+228 QSIPAFDYYMAPGV

-251 EYGSLSGIVNDEN
+251 EYGKLEGIVTPEN
-264 RGEIEGTLN
+264 IREIEETFN
-273 SRIAQGA
+273 DRIAQGV

-288 LVIRSKVLSDTAE
+288 LVIRSKVLAGDDGKE
-301 DAVAAREAEFVR
+301 MRFVR
-313 VWSAAL
+313 VWLAAM

-356 TGTSPEQRMVVEECL
+356 TGTSPEQRMVTRECL

-391 KVKVGVNAEPG
+391 KVKDGVNAKLG
-402 DPNYDLFQMACR
+402 DPNYDLFQLACR

-424 EFLDAPFNLQFYK
+424 EFLDAPFNLEFYK
-437 EGDPDTE
+437 EGAPDTE
-444 VATMGCVH
+444 VATMG
-452 GDSVV
+452 
-457 TYRLNGMTYVESIA
+457 
-471 RLYDRIADIVPA
+471 
-483 QQRGKSEY
+483 
-491 MPTSEI
+491 
-497 DLKIWDSHNNAFV
+497 
-510 GVKTVLRNS
+510 
-519 DVDNW
+519 
-524 RKVTYANGRILIATG
+524 
-539 DHPLPIDGRGRVFVD
+539 
-554 NIKAG
+554 
-559 DIAPISTYVPVS
+559 
-571 NTNEFDEDLA
+571 
-581 WLLGVIVCDGCLLS
+581 
-595 GTPSVTLGMDEY
+595 
-607 DVALKVL
+607 
-614 DVAKKLPGSGNRKIK
+614 
-629 THTRGEKG
+629 
-637 NYYEVILG
+637 
-645 ASECENYL
+645 
-653 CSLFEGAEKNKRHIP
+653 
-668 QFIFNCK
+668 
-675 REQRIAFLAGM
+675 
-686 IDADGYINRHSNN
+686 
-699 RGTGLRVQVGSVNR
+699 
-713 ELAVQQAML
+713 
-722 AQSIGL
+722 
-728 QAKIYETQ
+728 
-736 YSKEHNKTTFRVEFA
+736 
-751 ASNEIINALICE
+751 
-763 KKKKAADK
+763 
-771 ADAYPLCP
+771 
-779 TIPSLSRIMHIE
+779 
-791 SIDIDALSYDVE
+791 
-803 TDSDYFDVNGVISHN
+803 

-831 TTAGRGNLSFTT
+831 TTSGRGTLSFTT

-853 SNEAHDSYEATSAA
+853 SNEANPGNGDGATAGA
-867 VYERFMHKLDETVDL
+867 VYALFMHKLDETLDL
-882 VVRQLLE
+882 VIGQLLE

-923 RNVIKHGTLGIGF
+923 RDVIKHGTLGIGF

-954 AEVWDHAYKVVER
+954 KEVWDHAYKVVER
-967 IRNLSDQATKEHHLN
+967 IRNLSDQATKAYHLN

-1001 KKEFGEI
+1001 RKEFGEI
-1008 KGVTDRAYYT
+1008 EGVTDRPYYT
-1018 NSYHVPVY
+1018 NSFHVPVY
-1026 QPVGVF
+1026 EQVGVF
-1032 TKIDLE
+1032 RKIDLE

>member
-89 YRQKRTDARESRSHI
+89 YRQKRTDVRESRSHM

-151 EIISPEFAKAHREG
+151 EIINPKFAQAHREG

-228 QSIPAFDYSMAPGV
+228 QSIPAFDYYMAPGV

-251 EYGSLSGIVNDEN
+251 EYGKLEGIVTPEN
-264 RGEIEGTLN
+264 IREIEETFN
-273 SRIAQGA
+273 DRIAQGV

-288 LVIRSKVLSDTAE
+288 LVIRSKVLAGDDGKE
-301 DAVAAREAEFVR
+301 MRFVR
-313 VWSAAL
+313 VWLAAM

-356 TGTSPEQRMVVEECL
+356 TGTSPEQRMVTRECL

-391 KVKVGVNAEPG
+391 KVKDGVNAKLG
-402 DPNYDLFQMACR
+402 DPNYDLFQLACR

-424 EFLDAPFNLQFYK
+424 EFLDAPFNLEFYK

-497 DLKIWDSHNNAFV
+497 DLKIWDSHSNAFV
-510 GVKTVLRNS
+510 CVKTVLRNR

-554 NIKAG
+554 DIKAG
-559 DIAPISTYVPVS
+559 DIAPISTYVPVP
-571 NTNEFDEDLA
+571 NADEIDEDLA

-607 DVALKVL
+607 DVTSKVL
-614 DVAKKLPGSGNRKIK
+614 DVAKKLPGSENRKIK

-637 NYYEVILG
+637 NYYEVMLG
-645 ASECENYL
+645 ASECESCL

-668 QFIFNCK
+668 QSIFNCK

-686 IDADGYINRHSNN
+686 IDADGYINKHINS
-699 RGTGLRVQVGSVNR
+699 RGTGLRIQIGSVNR

-728 QAKIYETQ
+728 QAKIYETR
-736 YSKEHNKTTFRVEFA
+736 YNKDNHKTTFRVEFA
-751 ASNEIINALICE
+751 ASSEIINALACG
-763 KKKKAADK
+763 KKKKAAE
-771 ADAYPLCP
+771 AAAAYPLCP
-779 TIPSLSRIMHIE
+779 TVPTLSRIMNIE

-803 TDSDYFDVNGVISHN
+803 TESDYFDVNGVVSHN

-831 TTAGRGNLSFTT
+831 TTSGRGNLSFTT

-853 SNEAHDSYEATSAA
+853 SNEANPGNGDGATAGA
-867 VYERFMHKLDETVDL
+867 VYALFMHKLDETLDL
-882 VVRQLLE
+882 VIGQLLE

-923 RNVIKHGTLGIGF
+923 RDVIKHGTLGIGF

-954 AEVWDHAYKVVER
+954 KEVWDHAYKVVER
-967 IRNLSDQATKEHHLN
+967 IRNLSDQATKAYHLN

-1001 KKEFGEI
+1001 RKEFGEI

>member
-1 MIYQVI
+1 MIYKVI

-12 DVPFEASKIEDAVY
+12 EVPFEASKIEDAIC
-26 KAAVACAIKDEAA
+26 KAAVACGLNDEVS
-39 RSVAGDVCNKVTDHL
+39 RSVARDVTCKVEDQL
-54 ELVRADKADIESI
+54 ELVRADRADIESI

-73 SLIELGYG
+73 SLIESGYG
-81 SVAKAYIL
+81 AVAKAYIL
-89 YRQKRTDARESRSHI
+89 YWQKRTDVRESRSHM

-151 EIISPEFAKAHREG
+151 EIINPKFAQAHREG

-180 CTQIDLGKLFEKG
+180 CTQINLGRLFEKG

-215 IVIQANQSDQHGG
+215 IVIQSNQSDQHGG
-228 QSIPAFDYSMAPGV
+228 QSIPAFDFYMAPGV

-251 EYGSLSGIVNDEN
+251 EYGKLEGIVTPEN
-264 RGEIEGTLN
+264 IREIEETFN
-273 SRIAQGA
+273 DRIAQGV

-288 LVIRSKVLSDTAE
+288 LVIRSKVLAGDDGKE
-301 DAVAAREAEFVR
+301 MRFVR
-313 VWSAAL
+313 VWLAAM

-356 TGTSPEQRMVVEECL
+356 TGTSPEQRVVTGECL
-371 RALDAGLGNGETSIF
+371 RALEAGLGNGETSIF

-391 KVKVGVNAEPG
+391 KVKDGVNAKLG
-402 DPNYDLFQMACR
+402 DPNYDLFQLACR

-424 EFLDAPFNLQFYK
+424 EFLDAPFNLEFYK

-444 VATMGCVH
+444 VATMGC
-452 GDSVV
+452 
-457 TYRLNGMTYVESIA
+457 
-471 RLYDRIADIVPA
+471 
-483 QQRGKSEY
+483 
-491 MPTSEI
+491 
-497 DLKIWDSHNNAFV
+497 
-510 GVKTVLRNS
+510 
-519 DVDNW
+519 
-524 RKVTYANGRILIATG
+524 
-539 DHPLPIDGRGRVFVD
+539 
-554 NIKAG
+554 
-559 DIAPISTYVPVS
+559 
-571 NTNEFDEDLA
+571 
-581 WLLGVIVCDGCLLS
+581 
-595 GTPSVTLGMDEY
+595 
-607 DVALKVL
+607 
-614 DVAKKLPGSGNRKIK
+614 
-629 THTRGEKG
+629 
-637 NYYEVILG
+637 
-645 ASECENYL
+645 
-653 CSLFEGAEKNKRHIP
+653 
-668 QFIFNCK
+668 
-675 REQRIAFLAGM
+675 
-686 IDADGYINRHSNN
+686 
-699 RGTGLRVQVGSVNR
+699 
-713 ELAVQQAML
+713 
-722 AQSIGL
+722 
-728 QAKIYETQ
+728 
-736 YSKEHNKTTFRVEFA
+736 
-751 ASNEIINALICE
+751 
-763 KKKKAADK
+763 
-771 ADAYPLCP
+771 
-779 TIPSLSRIMHIE
+779 
-791 SIDIDALSYDVE
+791 
-803 TDSDYFDVNGVISHN
+803 
-818 CRTRVMANINGPS
+818 RTRVMANINGLS
-831 TTAGRGNLSFTT
+831 TTSGRGNLSFTT

-853 SNEAHDSYEATSAA
+853 SNEANPGNGDGATAGA
-867 VYERFMHKLDETVDL
+867 VYALFMHKLDDALDL
-882 VVRQLLE
+882 VIGQLLE

-923 RNVIKHGTLGIGF
+923 RDVIKHGTLGIGF

-954 AEVWDHAYKVVER
+954 KEVWDHAYKVVER
-967 IRNLSDQATKEHHLN
+967 IRNLSDQATKAYHLN

-1001 KKEFGEI
+1001 RKEFGEI
-1008 KGVTDRAYYT
+1008 KGVTDRPYYT
-1018 NSYHVPVY
+1018 NSFHVPVY
-1026 QPVGVF
+1026 EQTGVF
-1032 TKIDLE
+1032 RKIDLE

>member
-1 MIYQVI
+1 MIYKVI

-12 DVPFEASKIEDAVY
+12 EVPFEASKIEDAIC
-26 KAAVACAIKDEAA
+26 KAAVACGLNDEVS
-39 RSVAGDVCNKVTDHL
+39 RSVAKDVTCKVEDQL
-54 ELVRADKADIESI
+54 ELVRADRADIESI

-73 SLIELGYG
+73 SLIESGYG
-81 SVAKAYIL
+81 AVAKAYIL
-89 YRQKRTDARESRSHI
+89 YRQKRTDVRESRSHM

-151 EIISPEFAKAHREG
+151 EIINPKFAQAHREG

-180 CTQIDLGKLFEKG
+180 CTQINLGRLFEKG

-228 QSIPAFDYSMAPGV
+228 QSIPAFDYYMAPGV

-251 EYGSLSGIVNDEN
+251 EYGKLEGIVTPEN
-264 RGEIEGTLN
+264 IREIEETFN
-273 SRIAQGA
+273 DRIAQGV

-288 LVIRSKVLSDTAE
+288 LVIRSKVLAGDDGKE
-301 DAVAAREAEFVR
+301 MRFVR
-313 VWSAAL
+313 VWLAAM

-356 TGTSPEQRMVVEECL
+356 TGTSPEQRMVTRECL

-391 KVKVGVNAEPG
+391 KVKDGVNAKLG
-402 DPNYDLFQMACR
+402 DPNYDLFQLACR

-424 EFLDAPFNLQFYK
+424 EFLDAPFNLEFYK

-444 VATMGCVH
+444 VATMGC
-452 GDSVV
+452 
-457 TYRLNGMTYVESIA
+457 
-471 RLYDRIADIVPA
+471 
-483 QQRGKSEY
+483 
-491 MPTSEI
+491 
-497 DLKIWDSHNNAFV
+497 
-510 GVKTVLRNS
+510 
-519 DVDNW
+519 
-524 RKVTYANGRILIATG
+524 
-539 DHPLPIDGRGRVFVD
+539 
-554 NIKAG
+554 
-559 DIAPISTYVPVS
+559 
-571 NTNEFDEDLA
+571 
-581 WLLGVIVCDGCLLS
+581 
-595 GTPSVTLGMDEY
+595 
-607 DVALKVL
+607 
-614 DVAKKLPGSGNRKIK
+614 
-629 THTRGEKG
+629 
-637 NYYEVILG
+637 
-645 ASECENYL
+645 
-653 CSLFEGAEKNKRHIP
+653 
-668 QFIFNCK
+668 
-675 REQRIAFLAGM
+675 
-686 IDADGYINRHSNN
+686 
-699 RGTGLRVQVGSVNR
+699 
-713 ELAVQQAML
+713 
-722 AQSIGL
+722 
-728 QAKIYETQ
+728 
-736 YSKEHNKTTFRVEFA
+736 
-751 ASNEIINALICE
+751 
-763 KKKKAADK
+763 
-771 ADAYPLCP
+771 
-779 TIPSLSRIMHIE
+779 
-791 SIDIDALSYDVE
+791 
-803 TDSDYFDVNGVISHN
+803 
-818 CRTRVMANINGPS
+818 RTRVMANINGPS
-831 TTAGRGNLSFTT
+831 TTSGRGNLSFTT

-853 SNEAHDSYEATSAA
+853 SNEANPGNGDGATAGA
-867 VYERFMHKLDETVDL
+867 VYALFMHKLDDALDL
-882 VVRQLLE
+882 VIGQLLE

-923 RNVIKHGTLGIGF
+923 RDVIKHGTLGIGF

-954 AEVWDHAYKVVER
+954 KEVWDHAYKVVER
-967 IRNLSDQATKEHHLN
+967 IRNLSDQATKAYHLN

-1001 KKEFGEI
+1001 RKEFGEI
-1008 KGVTDRAYYT
+1008 KGVTDRPYYT
-1018 NSYHVPVY
+1018 NSFHVPVY
-1026 QPVGVF
+1026 EQTGVF
-1032 TKIDLE
+1032 RKIDLE

>member
-109 DLTFRDAVE
+109 DITFRDAVE

-151 EIISPEFAKAHREG
+151 EIITPEFAKAHREG

-228 QSIPAFDYSMAPGV
+228 QSIPAFDYYMAPGV

-251 EYGSLSGIVNDEN
+251 EYGELEGIVTVEN
-264 RGEIEGTLN
+264 RHEIEEVFN
-273 SRIAQGA
+273 DRIAQGV
-280 TVLDRTTQ
+280 TVLDRTTH
-288 LVIRSKVLSDTAE
+288 LVVRSKVLAGDVSKE
-301 DAVAAREAEFVR
+301 MRFVR
-313 VWSAAL
+313 VWLAAL

-356 TGTSPEQRMVVEECL
+356 TGTSPEQRMVVRECL

-391 KVKVGVNAEPG
+391 KVKDGVNAKPG
-402 DPNYDLFQMACR
+402 DPNYDLFRMACR

-444 VATMGCVH
+444 VATMGC
-452 GDSVV
+452 
-457 TYRLNGMTYVESIA
+457 
-471 RLYDRIADIVPA
+471 
-483 QQRGKSEY
+483 
-491 MPTSEI
+491 
-497 DLKIWDSHNNAFV
+497 
-510 GVKTVLRNS
+510 
-519 DVDNW
+519 
-524 RKVTYANGRILIATG
+524 
-539 DHPLPIDGRGRVFVD
+539 
-554 NIKAG
+554 
-559 DIAPISTYVPVS
+559 
-571 NTNEFDEDLA
+571 
-581 WLLGVIVCDGCLLS
+581 
-595 GTPSVTLGMDEY
+595 
-607 DVALKVL
+607 
-614 DVAKKLPGSGNRKIK
+614 
-629 THTRGEKG
+629 
-637 NYYEVILG
+637 
-645 ASECENYL
+645 
-653 CSLFEGAEKNKRHIP
+653 
-668 QFIFNCK
+668 
-675 REQRIAFLAGM
+675 
-686 IDADGYINRHSNN
+686 
-699 RGTGLRVQVGSVNR
+699 
-713 ELAVQQAML
+713 
-722 AQSIGL
+722 
-728 QAKIYETQ
+728 
-736 YSKEHNKTTFRVEFA
+736 
-751 ASNEIINALICE
+751 
-763 KKKKAADK
+763 
-771 ADAYPLCP
+771 
-779 TIPSLSRIMHIE
+779 
-791 SIDIDALSYDVE
+791 
-803 TDSDYFDVNGVISHN
+803 
-818 CRTRVMANINGPS
+818 RTRVMANINGPS
-831 TTAGRGNLSFTT
+831 TTSGRGNLSFTS

-853 SNEAHDSYEATSAA
+853 HNDAHRDGGGATDEG
-867 VYERFMHKLDETVDL
+867 VYALFMHKLDETVDL
-882 VVRQLLE
+882 VIRQLLE

-923 RNVIKHGTLGIGF
+923 RDVIKHGTLGIGF

-954 AEVWDHAYKVVER
+954 QEVWDHAYKVIER
-967 IRNLSDQATKEHHLN
+967 IRNLSDQATKAHHLN

-1001 KKEFGEI
+1001 RKEFGEI
-1008 KGVTDRAYYT
+1008 KGVTDRPYYT
-1018 NSYHVPVY
+1018 NSFHVPVY

-1032 TKIDLE
+1032 RKINIE

-1094 YTGIINDVCPRCGRR
+1094 YTGIIDDVCPRCGRR

-1119 EELRRQNGGK
+1119 EELRRQNGEK

>member
-1 MIYQVI
+1 MIYKVI

-12 DVPFEASKIEDAVY
+12 EVPFEASKIEDAIC
-26 KAAVACAIKDEAA
+26 KAAVACGLNDEVS
-39 RSVAGDVCNKVTDHL
+39 RSVARDVTCKVEDQL
-54 ELVRADKADIESI
+54 ELVRADRADIESI

-73 SLIELGYG
+73 SLIESGYG
-81 SVAKAYIL
+81 AVAKAYIL
-89 YRQKRTDARESRSHI
+89 YRQKRTDVRESRSHM

-151 EIISPEFAKAHREG
+151 EIIAPKFAQAHREG

-180 CTQIDLGKLFEKG
+180 CTQINLGRLFEKG

-228 QSIPAFDYSMAPGV
+228 QSIPAFDFYMAPGV

-251 EYGSLSGIVNDEN
+251 EYGKLEGIVIPEN
-264 RGEIEGTLN
+264 IREIEETFN
-273 SRIAQGA
+273 DRIAQGV

-288 LVIRSKVLSDTAE
+288 LVIRSKVLAGDDGKE
-301 DAVAAREAEFVR
+301 MRFVR
-313 VWSAAL
+313 VWLAAM

-356 TGTSPEQRMVVEECL
+356 TGTSPEQRMVTGECL
-371 RALDAGLGNGETSIF
+371 RALEAGLGNGETSIF

-391 KVKVGVNAEPG
+391 KVKDGVNAKRG
-402 DPNYDLFQMACR
+402 DPNYDLFQLACR

-424 EFLDAPFNLQFYK
+424 EFLDAPFNLEFYK

-444 VATMGCVH
+444 VATMGC
-452 GDSVV
+452 
-457 TYRLNGMTYVESIA
+457 
-471 RLYDRIADIVPA
+471 
-483 QQRGKSEY
+483 
-491 MPTSEI
+491 
-497 DLKIWDSHNNAFV
+497 
-510 GVKTVLRNS
+510 
-519 DVDNW
+519 
-524 RKVTYANGRILIATG
+524 
-539 DHPLPIDGRGRVFVD
+539 
-554 NIKAG
+554 
-559 DIAPISTYVPVS
+559 
-571 NTNEFDEDLA
+571 
-581 WLLGVIVCDGCLLS
+581 
-595 GTPSVTLGMDEY
+595 
-607 DVALKVL
+607 
-614 DVAKKLPGSGNRKIK
+614 
-629 THTRGEKG
+629 
-637 NYYEVILG
+637 
-645 ASECENYL
+645 
-653 CSLFEGAEKNKRHIP
+653 
-668 QFIFNCK
+668 
-675 REQRIAFLAGM
+675 
-686 IDADGYINRHSNN
+686 
-699 RGTGLRVQVGSVNR
+699 
-713 ELAVQQAML
+713 
-722 AQSIGL
+722 
-728 QAKIYETQ
+728 
-736 YSKEHNKTTFRVEFA
+736 
-751 ASNEIINALICE
+751 
-763 KKKKAADK
+763 
-771 ADAYPLCP
+771 
-779 TIPSLSRIMHIE
+779 
-791 SIDIDALSYDVE
+791 
-803 TDSDYFDVNGVISHN
+803 
-818 CRTRVMANINGPS
+818 RTRVMANINGPS
-831 TTAGRGNLSFTT
+831 TTSGRGNLSFTT

-853 SNEAHDSYEATSAA
+853 SNEANPGNGDGATAGA
-867 VYERFMHKLDETVDL
+867 VYALFMHKLDDALDL
-882 VVRQLLE
+882 VIGQLLE

-923 RNVIKHGTLGIGF
+923 RDVIKHGTLGIGF

-954 AEVWDHAYKVVER
+954 KEVWDHAYKVVER
-967 IRNLSDQATKEHHLN
+967 IRNLSDQATKAYHLN

-1001 KKEFGEI
+1001 RKEFGEI
-1008 KGVTDRAYYT
+1008 KGVTDRPYYT
-1018 NSYHVPVY
+1018 NSFHVPVY
-1026 QPVGVF
+1026 EQTGVF
-1032 TKIDLE
+1032 RKIDLE

-1057 DVSKNPEAFEEIITY
+1057 DVSKNPEAFEEVITY

>member
-1 MIYQVI
+1 MIYKVI

-12 DVPFEASKIEDAVY
+12 EVPFEASKIEDAIC
-26 KAAVACAIKDEAA
+26 KAAVACDLNDEVS
-39 RSVAGDVCNKVTDHL
+39 RSVAGDVTCKVEDQL
-54 ELVRADKADIESI
+54 ELVRADRADIESI

-73 SLIELGYG
+73 SLIESGYG
-81 SVAKAYIL
+81 AVAKAYIL
-89 YRQKRTDARESRSHI
+89 YRQKRTDVRESRSHM

-151 EIISPEFAKAHREG
+151 EIINPKFARAHREG

-180 CTQIDLGKLFEKG
+180 CTQIDLGKLFENG

-228 QSIPAFDYSMAPGV
+228 QSIPAFDYYMAPGV

-251 EYGSLSGIVNDEN
+251 EYGKLEGIVTPEN
-264 RGEIEGTLN
+264 IREIEETFN
-273 SRIAQGA
+273 DRIAQGV

-288 LVIRSKVLSDTAE
+288 LIIRSKVLAGDDGKE
-301 DAVAAREAEFVR
+301 MRFVR
-313 VWSAAL
+313 VWLAAM

-356 TGTSPEQRMVVEECL
+356 TGTSPEQRMVTGECL
-371 RALDAGLGNGETSIF
+371 RALEAGLGNGETSIF

-391 KVKVGVNAEPG
+391 KVKDGVNAKLG
-402 DPNYDLFQMACR
+402 DPNYDLFQLACR

-424 EFLDAPFNLQFYK
+424 EFLDAPFNLAFYK

-444 VATMGCVH
+444 VATMGC
-452 GDSVV
+452 
-457 TYRLNGMTYVESIA
+457 
-471 RLYDRIADIVPA
+471 
-483 QQRGKSEY
+483 
-491 MPTSEI
+491 
-497 DLKIWDSHNNAFV
+497 
-510 GVKTVLRNS
+510 
-519 DVDNW
+519 
-524 RKVTYANGRILIATG
+524 
-539 DHPLPIDGRGRVFVD
+539 
-554 NIKAG
+554 
-559 DIAPISTYVPVS
+559 
-571 NTNEFDEDLA
+571 
-581 WLLGVIVCDGCLLS
+581 
-595 GTPSVTLGMDEY
+595 
-607 DVALKVL
+607 
-614 DVAKKLPGSGNRKIK
+614 
-629 THTRGEKG
+629 
-637 NYYEVILG
+637 
-645 ASECENYL
+645 
-653 CSLFEGAEKNKRHIP
+653 
-668 QFIFNCK
+668 
-675 REQRIAFLAGM
+675 
-686 IDADGYINRHSNN
+686 
-699 RGTGLRVQVGSVNR
+699 
-713 ELAVQQAML
+713 
-722 AQSIGL
+722 
-728 QAKIYETQ
+728 
-736 YSKEHNKTTFRVEFA
+736 
-751 ASNEIINALICE
+751 
-763 KKKKAADK
+763 
-771 ADAYPLCP
+771 
-779 TIPSLSRIMHIE
+779 
-791 SIDIDALSYDVE
+791 
-803 TDSDYFDVNGVISHN
+803 
-818 CRTRVMANINGPS
+818 RTRVMANINGPS
-831 TTAGRGNLSFTT
+831 TTSGRGNLSFTT

-853 SNEAHDSYEATSAA
+853 GNEAHADGEAASAA
-867 VYERFMHKLDETVDL
+867 VYVLFMHKLDETLDL
-882 VVRQLLE
+882 VIGQLLE

-923 RNVIKHGTLGIGF
+923 RDVIKHGTLGIGF

-954 AEVWDHAYKVVER
+954 KEVWDHAYKVVEH
-967 IRNLSDQATKEHHLN
+967 IRNLSDRATKAYHLN

-1001 KKEFGEI
+1001 RKEFGEI
-1008 KGVTDRAYYT
+1008 KGVTDRPYYT
-1018 NSYHVPVY
+1018 NSFHVPVY
-1026 QPVGVF
+1026 EQTGVF
-1032 TKIDLE
+1032 RKIDLE

-1047 GHITYVELDG
+1047 GHNTYVELDG

-1109 EGEGIELSRL
+1109 EGEGIELSHL

>member
-1 MIYQVI
+1 MIYKVI

-12 DVPFEASKIEDAVY
+12 EVSFEASKIEDAIC
-26 KAAVACAIKDEAA
+26 KAAVACGLNDEVS
-39 RSVAGDVCNKVTDHL
+39 RSVAGDVTSKVEDRL
-54 ELVRADKADIESI
+54 ELVRADRADIESI

-73 SLIELGYG
+73 SLIESGYG
-81 SVAKAYIL
+81 AVAKAYIL
-89 YRQKRTDARESRSHI
+89 YRQKRTDVRESRSHM

-151 EIISPEFAKAHREG
+151 EIINPKFAQAHREG

-180 CTQIDLGKLFEKG
+180 CTQINLGKLFENG

-228 QSIPAFDYSMAPGV
+228 QSIPAFDFYMAPGV

-251 EYGSLSGIVNDEN
+251 EYGKLEGIVIPEN
-264 RGEIEGTLN
+264 IREIEETFN
-273 SRIAQGA
+273 DRIAQGV

-288 LVIRSKVLSDTAE
+288 LVIRSKVLAGDDGKE
-301 DAVAAREAEFVR
+301 MRFVR
-313 VWSAAL
+313 VWLAAM

-356 TGTSPEQRMVVEECL
+356 TGTSPEQRMVTGECL
-371 RALDAGLGNGETSIF
+371 RALEAGLGNGETSIF

-391 KVKVGVNAEPG
+391 KVKDGVNAKRG
-402 DPNYDLFQMACR
+402 DPNYDLFQLACR

-424 EFLDAPFNLQFYK
+424 EFLDAPFNLEFYK

-444 VATMGCVH
+444 VATMGC
-452 GDSVV
+452 
-457 TYRLNGMTYVESIA
+457 
-471 RLYDRIADIVPA
+471 
-483 QQRGKSEY
+483 
-491 MPTSEI
+491 
-497 DLKIWDSHNNAFV
+497 
-510 GVKTVLRNS
+510 
-519 DVDNW
+519 
-524 RKVTYANGRILIATG
+524 
-539 DHPLPIDGRGRVFVD
+539 
-554 NIKAG
+554 
-559 DIAPISTYVPVS
+559 
-571 NTNEFDEDLA
+571 
-581 WLLGVIVCDGCLLS
+581 
-595 GTPSVTLGMDEY
+595 
-607 DVALKVL
+607 
-614 DVAKKLPGSGNRKIK
+614 
-629 THTRGEKG
+629 
-637 NYYEVILG
+637 
-645 ASECENYL
+645 
-653 CSLFEGAEKNKRHIP
+653 
-668 QFIFNCK
+668 
-675 REQRIAFLAGM
+675 
-686 IDADGYINRHSNN
+686 
-699 RGTGLRVQVGSVNR
+699 
-713 ELAVQQAML
+713 
-722 AQSIGL
+722 
-728 QAKIYETQ
+728 
-736 YSKEHNKTTFRVEFA
+736 
-751 ASNEIINALICE
+751 
-763 KKKKAADK
+763 
-771 ADAYPLCP
+771 
-779 TIPSLSRIMHIE
+779 
-791 SIDIDALSYDVE
+791 
-803 TDSDYFDVNGVISHN
+803 
-818 CRTRVMANINGPS
+818 RTRVMANINGPS
-831 TTAGRGNLSFTT
+831 TTSGRGNLSFTT

-853 SNEAHDSYEATSAA
+853 SNEANPGNGDGATAGA
-867 VYERFMHKLDETVDL
+867 VYALFMHKLDDALDL
-882 VVRQLLE
+882 VIGQLLE

-923 RNVIKHGTLGIGF
+923 RDVIKHGTLGIGF

-954 AEVWDHAYKVVER
+954 KEVWDHAYKVVER
-967 IRNLSDQATKEHHLN
+967 IRNLSDQATKAYHLN

-1001 KKEFGEI
+1001 RKEFGEI
-1008 KGVTDRAYYT
+1008 KGVTDRPYYT
-1018 NSYHVPVY
+1018 NSFHVPVY
-1026 QPVGVF
+1026 EQTGVF
-1032 TKIDLE
+1032 RKIDLE

>member
-1 MIYQVI
+1 MIYKVI

-12 DVPFEASKIEDAVY
+12 EVPFEASKIEDAIC
-26 KAAVACAIKDEAA
+26 KAAVACGPNDEVS
-39 RSVAGDVCNKVTDHL
+39 RSVARDVTCKVEDQL
-54 ELVRADKADIESI
+54 ELVRADRADIESI

-73 SLIELGYG
+73 SLIESGYG
-81 SVAKAYIL
+81 AVAKAYIL
-89 YRQKRTDARESRSHI
+89 YRQKRTDVRESRSHM

-151 EIISPEFAKAHREG
+151 EIINPKFAQAHREG

-180 CTQIDLGKLFEKG
+180 CTQINLGRLFEKG

-228 QSIPAFDYSMAPGV
+228 QSIPAFDYYMAPGV

-251 EYGSLSGIVNDEN
+251 EYGKLEGIVTPEN
-264 RGEIEGTLN
+264 IREIEETFN
-273 SRIAQGA
+273 DRIAQGV

-288 LVIRSKVLSDTAE
+288 LVIRSKVLAGDDGKE
-301 DAVAAREAEFVR
+301 MRFVR
-313 VWSAAL
+313 VWLAAM

-356 TGTSPEQRMVVEECL
+356 TGTSPEQRVVTGECL
-371 RALDAGLGNGETSIF
+371 RALEAGLGNGETSIF

-391 KVKVGVNAEPG
+391 KVKDGVNAKLG
-402 DPNYDLFQMACR
+402 DPNYDLFQLACR

-424 EFLDAPFNLQFYK
+424 EFLDAPFNLEFYK

-444 VATMGCVH
+444 VATMGC
-452 GDSVV
+452 
-457 TYRLNGMTYVESIA
+457 
-471 RLYDRIADIVPA
+471 
-483 QQRGKSEY
+483 
-491 MPTSEI
+491 
-497 DLKIWDSHNNAFV
+497 
-510 GVKTVLRNS
+510 
-519 DVDNW
+519 
-524 RKVTYANGRILIATG
+524 
-539 DHPLPIDGRGRVFVD
+539 
-554 NIKAG
+554 
-559 DIAPISTYVPVS
+559 
-571 NTNEFDEDLA
+571 
-581 WLLGVIVCDGCLLS
+581 
-595 GTPSVTLGMDEY
+595 
-607 DVALKVL
+607 
-614 DVAKKLPGSGNRKIK
+614 
-629 THTRGEKG
+629 
-637 NYYEVILG
+637 
-645 ASECENYL
+645 
-653 CSLFEGAEKNKRHIP
+653 
-668 QFIFNCK
+668 
-675 REQRIAFLAGM
+675 
-686 IDADGYINRHSNN
+686 
-699 RGTGLRVQVGSVNR
+699 
-713 ELAVQQAML
+713 
-722 AQSIGL
+722 
-728 QAKIYETQ
+728 
-736 YSKEHNKTTFRVEFA
+736 
-751 ASNEIINALICE
+751 
-763 KKKKAADK
+763 
-771 ADAYPLCP
+771 
-779 TIPSLSRIMHIE
+779 
-791 SIDIDALSYDVE
+791 
-803 TDSDYFDVNGVISHN
+803 
-818 CRTRVMANINGPS
+818 RTRVMANINGPS
-831 TTAGRGNLSFTT
+831 TTSGRGNLSFTT

-853 SNEAHDSYEATSAA
+853 SNEANPGNGDGATAGA
-867 VYERFMHKLDETVDL
+867 VYALFMHKLDDALDL
-882 VVRQLLE
+882 VIGQLLE

-923 RNVIKHGTLGIGF
+923 RDVIKHGTLGIGF

-954 AEVWDHAYKVVER
+954 KEVWDHAYKVVER
-967 IRNLSDQATKEHHLN
+967 IRNLSDQATKAYHLN

-1001 KKEFGEI
+1001 RKEFGEI
-1008 KGVTDRAYYT
+1008 KGVTDRPYYT
-1018 NSYHVPVY
+1018 NSFHVPVY
-1026 QPVGVF
+1026 EQTGVF
-1032 TKIDLE
+1032 RKIDLE

>member
-1 MIYQVI
+1 MIYKVI

-12 DVPFEASKIEDAVY
+12 EVPFEASKIEDAIC
-26 KAAVACAIKDEAA
+26 KAAVACGLNDEVS
-39 RSVAGDVCNKVTDHL
+39 RSVAGDATCKVEDRL
-54 ELVRADKADIESI
+54 ELVRADRADIESI

-73 SLIELGYG
+73 SLIESGYG
-81 SVAKAYIL
+81 AVAKAYIL
-89 YRQKRTDARESRSHI
+89 YRQKRTDVRESRSHM

-151 EIISPEFAKAHREG
+151 EIINPKFAQAHREG

-180 CTQIDLGKLFEKG
+180 CTQINLGRLFEKG

-228 QSIPAFDYSMAPGV
+228 QSIPAFDYYMAPGV

-251 EYGSLSGIVNDEN
+251 EYGKLEGIVTPEN
-264 RGEIEGTLN
+264 IREIEETFN
-273 SRIAQGA
+273 DRIAQGV

-288 LVIRSKVLSDTAE
+288 LVIRSKVLAGDDGKE
-301 DAVAAREAEFVR
+301 MRFVR
-313 VWSAAL
+313 VWLAAM

-356 TGTSPEQRMVVEECL
+356 TGTSPEQRMVTGECL

-391 KVKVGVNAEPG
+391 KVKDGVNAKLG
-402 DPNYDLFQMACR
+402 DPNYDLFQLACR

-424 EFLDAPFNLQFYK
+424 EFLDAPFNLEFYK

-444 VATMGCVH
+444 VATMGC
-452 GDSVV
+452 
-457 TYRLNGMTYVESIA
+457 
-471 RLYDRIADIVPA
+471 
-483 QQRGKSEY
+483 
-491 MPTSEI
+491 
-497 DLKIWDSHNNAFV
+497 
-510 GVKTVLRNS
+510 
-519 DVDNW
+519 
-524 RKVTYANGRILIATG
+524 
-539 DHPLPIDGRGRVFVD
+539 
-554 NIKAG
+554 
-559 DIAPISTYVPVS
+559 
-571 NTNEFDEDLA
+571 
-581 WLLGVIVCDGCLLS
+581 
-595 GTPSVTLGMDEY
+595 
-607 DVALKVL
+607 
-614 DVAKKLPGSGNRKIK
+614 
-629 THTRGEKG
+629 
-637 NYYEVILG
+637 
-645 ASECENYL
+645 
-653 CSLFEGAEKNKRHIP
+653 
-668 QFIFNCK
+668 
-675 REQRIAFLAGM
+675 
-686 IDADGYINRHSNN
+686 
-699 RGTGLRVQVGSVNR
+699 
-713 ELAVQQAML
+713 
-722 AQSIGL
+722 
-728 QAKIYETQ
+728 
-736 YSKEHNKTTFRVEFA
+736 
-751 ASNEIINALICE
+751 
-763 KKKKAADK
+763 
-771 ADAYPLCP
+771 
-779 TIPSLSRIMHIE
+779 
-791 SIDIDALSYDVE
+791 
-803 TDSDYFDVNGVISHN
+803 
-818 CRTRVMANINGPS
+818 RTRVMANINGPS
-831 TTAGRGNLSFTT
+831 TTSGRGNLSFTT

-853 SNEAHDSYEATSAA
+853 SNEANPGNGDGATAGA
-867 VYERFMHKLDETVDL
+867 VYALFMHKLDDALDL
-882 VVRQLLE
+882 VIGQLLE

-923 RNVIKHGTLGIGF
+923 RDVIKHGTLGIGF

-954 AEVWDHAYKVVER
+954 KEVWDHAYKVVER
-967 IRNLSDQATKEHHLN
+967 IRNLSDQATKAYHLN

-1001 KKEFGEI
+1001 RKEFGEI
-1008 KGVTDRAYYT
+1008 KGVTDRPYYT
-1018 NSYHVPVY
+1018 NSFHVPVY
-1026 QPVGVF
+1026 EQTGVF
-1032 TKIDLE
+1032 RKIDLE

>member
-1 MIYQVI
+1 MIYKVI

-12 DVPFEASKIEDAVY
+12 EVSFEATKIEDAIY
-26 KAAVACAIKDEAA
+26 RAAIACDIKEESAQVIA
-39 RSVAGDVCNKVTDHL
+39 SDVCSKVVDQLEMIRTDT
-54 ELVRADKADIESI
+54 ADIESI

-81 SVAKAYIL
+81 SVAKAYII
-89 YRQKRTDARESRSHI
+89 YRQKRTEARESKSHI

-151 EIISPEFAKAHREG
+151 EIITPEFAKAHREG

-228 QSIPAFDYSMAPGV
+228 QSIPAFDYYMAPGV

-251 EYGSLSGIVNDEN
+251 EYGELEGIVTVDN
-264 RGEIEGTLN
+264 RHEIEEVFN
-273 SRIAQGA
+273 DRIAQGV
-280 TVLDRTTQ
+280 TVLDRTTH
-288 LVIRSKVLSDTAE
+288 LVVRSKVLAGDVSKE
-301 DAVAAREAEFVR
+301 MRFVR
-313 VWSAAL
+313 VWLAAL

-356 TGTSPEQRMVVEECL
+356 TGTSPEQRMVVRECL

-391 KVKVGVNAEPG
+391 KVKDGVNAKPG
-402 DPNYDLFQMACR
+402 DPNYDLFRMACR

-444 VATMGCVH
+444 VATMGC
-452 GDSVV
+452 
-457 TYRLNGMTYVESIA
+457 
-471 RLYDRIADIVPA
+471 
-483 QQRGKSEY
+483 
-491 MPTSEI
+491 
-497 DLKIWDSHNNAFV
+497 
-510 GVKTVLRNS
+510 
-519 DVDNW
+519 
-524 RKVTYANGRILIATG
+524 
-539 DHPLPIDGRGRVFVD
+539 
-554 NIKAG
+554 
-559 DIAPISTYVPVS
+559 
-571 NTNEFDEDLA
+571 
-581 WLLGVIVCDGCLLS
+581 
-595 GTPSVTLGMDEY
+595 
-607 DVALKVL
+607 
-614 DVAKKLPGSGNRKIK
+614 
-629 THTRGEKG
+629 
-637 NYYEVILG
+637 
-645 ASECENYL
+645 
-653 CSLFEGAEKNKRHIP
+653 
-668 QFIFNCK
+668 
-675 REQRIAFLAGM
+675 
-686 IDADGYINRHSNN
+686 
-699 RGTGLRVQVGSVNR
+699 
-713 ELAVQQAML
+713 
-722 AQSIGL
+722 
-728 QAKIYETQ
+728 
-736 YSKEHNKTTFRVEFA
+736 
-751 ASNEIINALICE
+751 
-763 KKKKAADK
+763 
-771 ADAYPLCP
+771 
-779 TIPSLSRIMHIE
+779 
-791 SIDIDALSYDVE
+791 
-803 TDSDYFDVNGVISHN
+803 
-818 CRTRVMANINGPS
+818 RTRVMANINGPS
-831 TTAGRGNLSFTT
+831 TTSGRGNLSFTS

-853 SNEAHDSYEATSAA
+853 HNDAHRDGGGATDEG
-867 VYERFMHKLDETVDL
+867 VYALFMHKLDETVDL

-1109 EGEGIELSRL
+1109 EGEGVALDHL
-1119 EELRRQNGGK
+1119 EEILRQNGGK

>member
-1 MIYQVI
+1 MIYKVI

-12 DVPFEASKIEDAVY
+12 EVPFEASKIEDAIC
-26 KAAVACAIKDEAA
+26 KAAVACDLNDEVS
-39 RSVAGDVCNKVTDHL
+39 RSVAGDVTCKVEDQL
-54 ELVRADKADIESI
+54 ELVRADRADIESI

-73 SLIELGYG
+73 SLIESGYG
-81 SVAKAYIL
+81 AVAKAYIL
-89 YRQKRTDARESRSHI
+89 YRQKRTDVRESRSHM

-151 EIISPEFAKAHREG
+151 EIISPKFARAHREG

-180 CTQIDLGKLFEKG
+180 CTQIDLGKLFENG

-228 QSIPAFDYSMAPGV
+228 QSIPAFDYYMAPGV

-251 EYGSLSGIVNDEN
+251 EYGKLEGIVTPEN
-264 RGEIEGTLN
+264 IREIEETFN
-273 SRIAQGA
+273 DRIAQGV

-288 LVIRSKVLSDTAE
+288 LIIRSKVLAGDDGKE
-301 DAVAAREAEFVR
+301 MRFVR
-313 VWSAAL
+313 VWLAAM

-356 TGTSPEQRMVVEECL
+356 TGTSPEQRMVTGECL
-371 RALDAGLGNGETSIF
+371 RALEAGLGNGETSIF

-391 KVKVGVNAEPG
+391 KVKDGVNAKLG
-402 DPNYDLFQMACR
+402 DPNYDLFQLACR

-424 EFLDAPFNLQFYK
+424 EFLDAPFNLAFYK

-444 VATMGCVH
+444 VATMGC
-452 GDSVV
+452 
-457 TYRLNGMTYVESIA
+457 
-471 RLYDRIADIVPA
+471 
-483 QQRGKSEY
+483 
-491 MPTSEI
+491 
-497 DLKIWDSHNNAFV
+497 
-510 GVKTVLRNS
+510 
-519 DVDNW
+519 
-524 RKVTYANGRILIATG
+524 
-539 DHPLPIDGRGRVFVD
+539 
-554 NIKAG
+554 
-559 DIAPISTYVPVS
+559 
-571 NTNEFDEDLA
+571 
-581 WLLGVIVCDGCLLS
+581 
-595 GTPSVTLGMDEY
+595 
-607 DVALKVL
+607 
-614 DVAKKLPGSGNRKIK
+614 
-629 THTRGEKG
+629 
-637 NYYEVILG
+637 
-645 ASECENYL
+645 
-653 CSLFEGAEKNKRHIP
+653 
-668 QFIFNCK
+668 
-675 REQRIAFLAGM
+675 
-686 IDADGYINRHSNN
+686 
-699 RGTGLRVQVGSVNR
+699 
-713 ELAVQQAML
+713 
-722 AQSIGL
+722 
-728 QAKIYETQ
+728 
-736 YSKEHNKTTFRVEFA
+736 
-751 ASNEIINALICE
+751 
-763 KKKKAADK
+763 
-771 ADAYPLCP
+771 
-779 TIPSLSRIMHIE
+779 
-791 SIDIDALSYDVE
+791 
-803 TDSDYFDVNGVISHN
+803 
-818 CRTRVMANINGPS
+818 RTRVMANINGPS
-831 TTAGRGNLSFTT
+831 TTSGRGNLSFTT

-853 SNEAHDSYEATSAA
+853 GNEAHADGEAASAA
-867 VYERFMHKLDETVDL
+867 VYVLFMHKLDETLDL
-882 VVRQLLE
+882 VIGQLLE

-923 RNVIKHGTLGIGF
+923 RDVIKHGTLGIGF

-954 AEVWDHAYKVVER
+954 KEVWDHAYKVVEH
-967 IRNLSDQATKEHHLN
+967 IRNLSDRATKAYHLN

-1001 KKEFGEI
+1001 RKEFGEI
-1008 KGVTDRAYYT
+1008 KGVTDRPYYT
-1018 NSYHVPVY
+1018 NSFHVPVY
-1026 QPVGVF
+1026 EQTGVF
-1032 TKIDLE
+1032 RKIDLE

-1109 EGEGIELSRL
+1109 EGEGIELSHL
-1119 EELRRQNGGK
+1119 EELRRHNGGK

>member
-1 MIYQVI
+1 MIYKVI

-12 DVPFEASKIEDAVY
+12 EVPFEASKIEDAIC
-26 KAAVACAIKDEAA
+26 KAAVACGLNDEVS
-39 RSVAGDVCNKVTDHL
+39 RSVARDVTCKVEDQL
-54 ELVRADKADIESI
+54 ELVRADRADIESI

-73 SLIELGYG
+73 SLIESGYG
-81 SVAKAYIL
+81 AVAKAYIL
-89 YRQKRTDARESRSHI
+89 YRQKRTDVRESRSHM

-151 EIISPEFAKAHREG
+151 EIINPKFAQAHREG

-180 CTQIDLGKLFEKG
+180 CTQINLGRLFENG

-228 QSIPAFDYSMAPGV
+228 QSIPAFDFYMAPGV

-251 EYGSLSGIVNDEN
+251 EYGKLEGLVIPEN
-264 RGEIEGTLN
+264 IREIEETFN
-273 SRIAQGA
+273 DRIAQGV

-288 LVIRSKVLSDTAE
+288 LVIRSKVLAGDDGKE
-301 DAVAAREAEFVR
+301 MRFVR
-313 VWSAAL
+313 VWLAAM

-329 MEALI
+329 METLI

-356 TGTSPEQRMVVEECL
+356 TGTSPEQRMVTRECL

-391 KVKVGVNAEPG
+391 KVKDGVNAKLG
-402 DPNYDLFQMACR
+402 DPNYDLFQLACR

-424 EFLDAPFNLQFYK
+424 EFLDAPFNLEFYK

-444 VATMGCVH
+444 VATMGC
-452 GDSVV
+452 
-457 TYRLNGMTYVESIA
+457 
-471 RLYDRIADIVPA
+471 
-483 QQRGKSEY
+483 
-491 MPTSEI
+491 
-497 DLKIWDSHNNAFV
+497 
-510 GVKTVLRNS
+510 
-519 DVDNW
+519 
-524 RKVTYANGRILIATG
+524 
-539 DHPLPIDGRGRVFVD
+539 
-554 NIKAG
+554 
-559 DIAPISTYVPVS
+559 
-571 NTNEFDEDLA
+571 
-581 WLLGVIVCDGCLLS
+581 
-595 GTPSVTLGMDEY
+595 
-607 DVALKVL
+607 
-614 DVAKKLPGSGNRKIK
+614 
-629 THTRGEKG
+629 
-637 NYYEVILG
+637 
-645 ASECENYL
+645 
-653 CSLFEGAEKNKRHIP
+653 
-668 QFIFNCK
+668 
-675 REQRIAFLAGM
+675 
-686 IDADGYINRHSNN
+686 
-699 RGTGLRVQVGSVNR
+699 
-713 ELAVQQAML
+713 
-722 AQSIGL
+722 
-728 QAKIYETQ
+728 
-736 YSKEHNKTTFRVEFA
+736 
-751 ASNEIINALICE
+751 
-763 KKKKAADK
+763 
-771 ADAYPLCP
+771 
-779 TIPSLSRIMHIE
+779 
-791 SIDIDALSYDVE
+791 
-803 TDSDYFDVNGVISHN
+803 
-818 CRTRVMANINGPS
+818 RTRVMANINGPS
-831 TTAGRGNLSFTT
+831 TTSGRGNLSFTT

-853 SNEAHDSYEATSAA
+853 SNEANPGNGDGATAGA
-867 VYERFMHKLDETVDL
+867 VYALFMHKLDDALDL
-882 VVRQLLE
+882 VIGQLLE

-923 RNVIKHGTLGIGF
+923 RDVIKHGTLGIGF

-954 AEVWDHAYKVVER
+954 KEVWDHAYKVVER
-967 IRNLSDQATKEHHLN
+967 IRNLSDQATKAYHLN

-1001 KKEFGEI
+1001 RKEFGEI
-1008 KGVTDRAYYT
+1008 KGVTDRPYYT
-1018 NSYHVPVY
+1018 NSFHVPVY
-1026 QPVGVF
+1026 EQTGVF
-1032 TKIDLE
+1032 RKIDLE

-1084 HAVDYDPVCG
+1084 HAADYDPVCG

>member
-228 QSIPAFDYSMAPGV
+228 QSIPAFDYYMAPGV
-242 AKTFRTTFL
+242 AKTFRTTLL

-444 VATMGCVH
+444 VATMGC
-452 GDSVV
+452 
-457 TYRLNGMTYVESIA
+457 
-471 RLYDRIADIVPA
+471 
-483 QQRGKSEY
+483 
-491 MPTSEI
+491 
-497 DLKIWDSHNNAFV
+497 
-510 GVKTVLRNS
+510 
-519 DVDNW
+519 
-524 RKVTYANGRILIATG
+524 
-539 DHPLPIDGRGRVFVD
+539 
-554 NIKAG
+554 
-559 DIAPISTYVPVS
+559 
-571 NTNEFDEDLA
+571 
-581 WLLGVIVCDGCLLS
+581 
-595 GTPSVTLGMDEY
+595 
-607 DVALKVL
+607 
-614 DVAKKLPGSGNRKIK
+614 
-629 THTRGEKG
+629 
-637 NYYEVILG
+637 
-645 ASECENYL
+645 
-653 CSLFEGAEKNKRHIP
+653 
-668 QFIFNCK
+668 
-675 REQRIAFLAGM
+675 
-686 IDADGYINRHSNN
+686 
-699 RGTGLRVQVGSVNR
+699 
-713 ELAVQQAML
+713 
-722 AQSIGL
+722 
-728 QAKIYETQ
+728 
-736 YSKEHNKTTFRVEFA
+736 
-751 ASNEIINALICE
+751 
-763 KKKKAADK
+763 
-771 ADAYPLCP
+771 
-779 TIPSLSRIMHIE
+779 
-791 SIDIDALSYDVE
+791 
-803 TDSDYFDVNGVISHN
+803 
-818 CRTRVMANINGPS
+818 RTRVMANINGPS
-831 TTAGRGNLSFTT
+831 TTSGRGNLSFTS

-853 SNEAHDSYEATSAA
+853 HNDAHRDGGGATDEG
-867 VYERFMHKLDETVDL
+867 VYALFMHKLDETVDL

-1109 EGEGIELSRL
+1109 EGEGVALDHL
-1119 EELRRQNGGK
+1119 EEILRQNGGK

>member
-228 QSIPAFDYSMAPGV
+228 QSIPAFDYYMAPGV

-391 KVKVGVNAEPG
+391 KVKDGVNAKPG
-402 DPNYDLFQMACR
+402 DPNYDLFRMACR

-444 VATMGCVH
+444 VATMGC
-452 GDSVV
+452 
-457 TYRLNGMTYVESIA
+457 
-471 RLYDRIADIVPA
+471 
-483 QQRGKSEY
+483 
-491 MPTSEI
+491 
-497 DLKIWDSHNNAFV
+497 
-510 GVKTVLRNS
+510 
-519 DVDNW
+519 
-524 RKVTYANGRILIATG
+524 
-539 DHPLPIDGRGRVFVD
+539 
-554 NIKAG
+554 
-559 DIAPISTYVPVS
+559 
-571 NTNEFDEDLA
+571 
-581 WLLGVIVCDGCLLS
+581 
-595 GTPSVTLGMDEY
+595 
-607 DVALKVL
+607 
-614 DVAKKLPGSGNRKIK
+614 
-629 THTRGEKG
+629 
-637 NYYEVILG
+637 
-645 ASECENYL
+645 
-653 CSLFEGAEKNKRHIP
+653 
-668 QFIFNCK
+668 
-675 REQRIAFLAGM
+675 
-686 IDADGYINRHSNN
+686 
-699 RGTGLRVQVGSVNR
+699 
-713 ELAVQQAML
+713 
-722 AQSIGL
+722 
-728 QAKIYETQ
+728 
-736 YSKEHNKTTFRVEFA
+736 
-751 ASNEIINALICE
+751 
-763 KKKKAADK
+763 
-771 ADAYPLCP
+771 
-779 TIPSLSRIMHIE
+779 
-791 SIDIDALSYDVE
+791 
-803 TDSDYFDVNGVISHN
+803 
-818 CRTRVMANINGPS
+818 RTRVMANINGPS
-831 TTAGRGNLSFTT
+831 TTSGRGNLSFTS

-853 SNEAHDSYEATSAA
+853 HNDAHRDGGGATDEG
-867 VYERFMHKLDETVDL
+867 VYALFMHKLDETVDL
-882 VVRQLLE
+882 VIRQLLE

-909 VWMDSDKL
+909 VWMNSDKL

-923 RNVIKHGTLGIGF
+923 RDVIKHGTLGIGF

-967 IRNLSDQATKEHHLN
+967 IRNLSDQATKEHRLN

-1109 EGEGIELSRL
+1109 EGEGVALDHL
-1119 EELRRQNGGK
+1119 EEILRQNGGK

>member
-12 DVPFEASKIEDAVY
+12 EVPFEASKIEDAVY

-151 EIISPEFAKAHREG
+151 EIITPEFAKAHREG

-228 QSIPAFDYSMAPGV
+228 QSIPAFDYYMAPGV

-251 EYGSLSGIVNDEN
+251 EYGELEGIVTVEN
-264 RGEIEGTLN
+264 RHEIEEVFN
-273 SRIAQGA
+273 DRIAQGV
-280 TVLDRTTQ
+280 TVLDRTTH
-288 LVIRSKVLSDTAE
+288 LVVRSKVLAGDVSKE
-301 DAVAAREAEFVR
+301 MRFVR
-313 VWSAAL
+313 VWLAAL

-356 TGTSPEQRMVVEECL
+356 TGTSPEQRMVVRECL

-391 KVKVGVNAEPG
+391 KVKDGVNAKPG
-402 DPNYDLFQMACR
+402 DPNYDLFRMACR

-424 EFLDAPFNLQFYK
+424 EFLDAPFNLQVYK

-444 VATMGCVH
+444 VATMGC
-452 GDSVV
+452 
-457 TYRLNGMTYVESIA
+457 
-471 RLYDRIADIVPA
+471 
-483 QQRGKSEY
+483 
-491 MPTSEI
+491 
-497 DLKIWDSHNNAFV
+497 
-510 GVKTVLRNS
+510 
-519 DVDNW
+519 
-524 RKVTYANGRILIATG
+524 
-539 DHPLPIDGRGRVFVD
+539 
-554 NIKAG
+554 
-559 DIAPISTYVPVS
+559 
-571 NTNEFDEDLA
+571 
-581 WLLGVIVCDGCLLS
+581 
-595 GTPSVTLGMDEY
+595 
-607 DVALKVL
+607 
-614 DVAKKLPGSGNRKIK
+614 
-629 THTRGEKG
+629 
-637 NYYEVILG
+637 
-645 ASECENYL
+645 
-653 CSLFEGAEKNKRHIP
+653 
-668 QFIFNCK
+668 
-675 REQRIAFLAGM
+675 
-686 IDADGYINRHSNN
+686 
-699 RGTGLRVQVGSVNR
+699 
-713 ELAVQQAML
+713 
-722 AQSIGL
+722 
-728 QAKIYETQ
+728 
-736 YSKEHNKTTFRVEFA
+736 
-751 ASNEIINALICE
+751 
-763 KKKKAADK
+763 
-771 ADAYPLCP
+771 
-779 TIPSLSRIMHIE
+779 
-791 SIDIDALSYDVE
+791 
-803 TDSDYFDVNGVISHN
+803 
-818 CRTRVMANINGPS
+818 RTRVMANINGPS
-831 TTAGRGNLSFTT
+831 TTSGRGNLSFTT

-853 SNEAHDSYEATSAA
+853 HNDAHRDGGGATDEG
-867 VYERFMHKLDETVDL
+867 VYALFMHKLDETVDL
-882 VVRQLLE
+882 VIRQLLE

-923 RNVIKHGTLGIGF
+923 RDVIKHGTLGIGF

-954 AEVWDHAYKVVER
+954 QEV
-967 IRNLSDQATKEHHLN
+967 
-982 FSVIA
+982 
-987 TPAEGLSGR
+987 
-996 FVRID
+996 
-1001 KKEFGEI
+1001 
-1008 KGVTDRAYYT
+1008 
-1018 NSYHVPVY
+1018 
-1026 QPVGVF
+1026 
-1032 TKIDLE
+1032 
-1038 APFHALCNG
+1038 
-1047 GHITYVELDG
+1047 
-1057 DVSKNPEAFEEIITY
+1057 
-1072 MRHAGIGYGSIN
+1072 
-1084 HAVDYDPVCG
+1084 
-1094 YTGIINDVCPRCGRR
+1094 
-1109 EGEGIELSRL
+1109 
-1119 EELRRQNGGK
+1119 

>member
-1 MIYQVI
+1 MIYKVI

-12 DVPFEASKIEDAVY
+12 EVPFEASKIEDAIC
-26 KAAVACAIKDEAA
+26 KAAVACRLNDEVS
-39 RSVAGDVCNKVTDHL
+39 RSVAGDVTCKVEDQL
-54 ELVRADKADIESI
+54 ELVRADRADIESI

-73 SLIELGYG
+73 SLIESGYG
-81 SVAKAYIL
+81 AVAKAYIL
-89 YRQKRTDARESRSHI
+89 YRQKRTDVRESRSHM

-151 EIISPEFAKAHREG
+151 EIINPKFARAHREG

-180 CTQIDLGKLFEKG
+180 CTQIDLGKLFENG

-228 QSIPAFDYSMAPGV
+228 QSIPAFDYYMAPGV

-251 EYGSLSGIVNDEN
+251 EYGKLEGIVTPEN
-264 RGEIEGTLN
+264 IREIEETFN
-273 SRIAQGA
+273 DRIAQGV

-288 LVIRSKVLSDTAE
+288 LVIRSKVLAGDDGKE
-301 DAVAAREAEFVR
+301 MRFVR
-313 VWSAAL
+313 VWLAAM

-356 TGTSPEQRMVVEECL
+356 TGTSPEQRMVTRECL

-391 KVKVGVNAEPG
+391 KVKDGVNAKLG
-402 DPNYDLFQMACR
+402 DPNYDLFQLACR

-424 EFLDAPFNLQFYK
+424 EFLDAPFNLEFYK

-444 VATMGCVH
+444 VATMGC
-452 GDSVV
+452 
-457 TYRLNGMTYVESIA
+457 
-471 RLYDRIADIVPA
+471 
-483 QQRGKSEY
+483 
-491 MPTSEI
+491 
-497 DLKIWDSHNNAFV
+497 
-510 GVKTVLRNS
+510 
-519 DVDNW
+519 
-524 RKVTYANGRILIATG
+524 
-539 DHPLPIDGRGRVFVD
+539 
-554 NIKAG
+554 
-559 DIAPISTYVPVS
+559 
-571 NTNEFDEDLA
+571 
-581 WLLGVIVCDGCLLS
+581 
-595 GTPSVTLGMDEY
+595 
-607 DVALKVL
+607 
-614 DVAKKLPGSGNRKIK
+614 
-629 THTRGEKG
+629 
-637 NYYEVILG
+637 
-645 ASECENYL
+645 
-653 CSLFEGAEKNKRHIP
+653 
-668 QFIFNCK
+668 
-675 REQRIAFLAGM
+675 
-686 IDADGYINRHSNN
+686 
-699 RGTGLRVQVGSVNR
+699 
-713 ELAVQQAML
+713 
-722 AQSIGL
+722 
-728 QAKIYETQ
+728 
-736 YSKEHNKTTFRVEFA
+736 
-751 ASNEIINALICE
+751 
-763 KKKKAADK
+763 
-771 ADAYPLCP
+771 
-779 TIPSLSRIMHIE
+779 
-791 SIDIDALSYDVE
+791 
-803 TDSDYFDVNGVISHN
+803 
-818 CRTRVMANINGPS
+818 RTRVMANINGPS
-831 TTAGRGNLSFTT
+831 TTSGRGNLSFTT

-853 SNEAHDSYEATSAA
+853 SNEANPGNGDGATAGA
-867 VYERFMHKLDETVDL
+867 VYALFMHKLDDALDL
-882 VVRQLLE
+882 VIGQLLE

-923 RNVIKHGTLGIGF
+923 RDVIKHGTLGIGF

-954 AEVWDHAYKVVER
+954 KEVWDHAYKVVER
-967 IRNLSDQATKEHHLN
+967 IRNLSDQATKAYHLN

-1001 KKEFGEI
+1001 RKEFGEI
-1008 KGVTDRAYYT
+1008 KGVTDRPYYT
-1018 NSYHVPVY
+1018 NSFHVPVY
-1026 QPVGVF
+1026 EQTGVF
-1032 TKIDLE
+1032 RKIDLE

>member
-1 MIYQVI
+1 MIYKVI

-12 DVPFEASKIEDAVY
+12 DVAFEAAKIKDAVFR
-26 KAAVACAIKDEAA
+26 AATACDIREAA
-39 RSVAGDVCNKVTDHL
+39 AQSVAGDVCNKVVDQL
-54 ELVRADKADIESI
+54 ELVHADKADIESI

-73 SLIELGYG
+73 TLIDLGYG
-81 SVAKAYIL
+81 AIAKAYIL
-89 YRQKRTDARESRSHI
+89 YRQKRTDARERKSHI
-104 MKTMF
+104 MKNMF

-228 QSIPAFDYSMAPGV
+228 QSIPAFDYYMAPGV

-251 EYGSLSGIVNDEN
+251 EYGGLLGLVTRQN
-264 RGEIEGTLN
+264 REEIEQVFN
-273 SRIAQGA
+273 NRIHQGL

-288 LVIRSKVLSDTAE
+288 LIVRSKVMADVQDVKLSTT
-301 DAVAAREAEFVR
+301 EAEFVR
-313 VWSAAL
+313 AWIASL

-391 KVKVGVNAEPG
+391 KVKASVNAEPG

-437 EGDPDTE
+437 EGDTDTE
-444 VATMGCVH
+444 VATMG
-452 GDSVV
+452 
-457 TYRLNGMTYVESIA
+457 
-471 RLYDRIADIVPA
+471 
-483 QQRGKSEY
+483 
-491 MPTSEI
+491 
-497 DLKIWDSHNNAFV
+497 
-510 GVKTVLRNS
+510 
-519 DVDNW
+519 
-524 RKVTYANGRILIATG
+524 
-539 DHPLPIDGRGRVFVD
+539 
-554 NIKAG
+554 
-559 DIAPISTYVPVS
+559 
-571 NTNEFDEDLA
+571 
-581 WLLGVIVCDGCLLS
+581 
-595 GTPSVTLGMDEY
+595 
-607 DVALKVL
+607 
-614 DVAKKLPGSGNRKIK
+614 
-629 THTRGEKG
+629 
-637 NYYEVILG
+637 
-645 ASECENYL
+645 
-653 CSLFEGAEKNKRHIP
+653 
-668 QFIFNCK
+668 
-675 REQRIAFLAGM
+675 
-686 IDADGYINRHSNN
+686 
-699 RGTGLRVQVGSVNR
+699 
-713 ELAVQQAML
+713 
-722 AQSIGL
+722 
-728 QAKIYETQ
+728 
-736 YSKEHNKTTFRVEFA
+736 
-751 ASNEIINALICE
+751 
-763 KKKKAADK
+763 
-771 ADAYPLCP
+771 
-779 TIPSLSRIMHIE
+779 
-791 SIDIDALSYDVE
+791 
-803 TDSDYFDVNGVISHN
+803 

-831 TTAGRGNLSFTT
+831 TTSGRGNLSFTT

-853 SNEAHDSYEATSAA
+853 CNEAHDSNEANDNNEATSAA
-867 VYERFMHKLDETVDL
+867 VYERFMGKLDDALDL

-917 KREDTV
+917 QRDDTV
-923 RNVIKHGTLGIGF
+923 RDVIKHGTLGIGF

-954 AEVWDHAYKVVER
+954 EEVWDHAYKVIER
-967 IRNLSDQATKEHHLN
+967 IRNLSDQATKKHHLN

-1008 KGVTDRAYYT
+1008 KGVTDRDYYT

-1026 QPVGVF
+1026 QPVGIRR
-1032 TKIDLE
+1032 KIDLE

-1094 YTGIINDVCPRCGRR
+1094 YTGIINDVCPRCGRH
-1109 EGEGIELSRL
+1109 EGEGVELDRL
-1119 EELRRQNGGK
+1119 KELRRQNGAK

>member
-89 YRQKRTDARESRSHI
+89 YQQKRTDARESRSHI

-151 EIISPEFAKAHREG
+151 EIITPEFAKAHREG

-228 QSIPAFDYSMAPGV
+228 QSIPAFDYYMAPGV

-251 EYGSLSGIVNDEN
+251 EYGELEGIVTVDN
-264 RGEIEGTLN
+264 RHEIEEVFN
-273 SRIAQGA
+273 DRIAQGV
-280 TVLDRTTQ
+280 TVLDRTTH
-288 LVIRSKVLSDTAE
+288 LVVRSKVLAGDVSKE
-301 DAVAAREAEFVR
+301 MRFVR
-313 VWSAAL
+313 VWLAAL

-356 TGTSPEQRMVVEECL
+356 TGTSPEQRMVVRECL

-391 KVKVGVNAEPG
+391 KVKDGVNAKPG
-402 DPNYDLFQMACR
+402 DPNYDLFRMARR

-444 VATMGCVH
+444 VATMGC
-452 GDSVV
+452 
-457 TYRLNGMTYVESIA
+457 
-471 RLYDRIADIVPA
+471 
-483 QQRGKSEY
+483 
-491 MPTSEI
+491 
-497 DLKIWDSHNNAFV
+497 
-510 GVKTVLRNS
+510 
-519 DVDNW
+519 
-524 RKVTYANGRILIATG
+524 
-539 DHPLPIDGRGRVFVD
+539 
-554 NIKAG
+554 
-559 DIAPISTYVPVS
+559 
-571 NTNEFDEDLA
+571 
-581 WLLGVIVCDGCLLS
+581 
-595 GTPSVTLGMDEY
+595 
-607 DVALKVL
+607 
-614 DVAKKLPGSGNRKIK
+614 
-629 THTRGEKG
+629 
-637 NYYEVILG
+637 
-645 ASECENYL
+645 
-653 CSLFEGAEKNKRHIP
+653 
-668 QFIFNCK
+668 
-675 REQRIAFLAGM
+675 
-686 IDADGYINRHSNN
+686 
-699 RGTGLRVQVGSVNR
+699 
-713 ELAVQQAML
+713 
-722 AQSIGL
+722 
-728 QAKIYETQ
+728 
-736 YSKEHNKTTFRVEFA
+736 
-751 ASNEIINALICE
+751 
-763 KKKKAADK
+763 
-771 ADAYPLCP
+771 
-779 TIPSLSRIMHIE
+779 
-791 SIDIDALSYDVE
+791 
-803 TDSDYFDVNGVISHN
+803 
-818 CRTRVMANINGPS
+818 RTRVMANINGPS
-831 TTAGRGNLSFTT
+831 TTSGRGNLSFTS

-853 SNEAHDSYEATSAA
+853 HNDAHRDGGGATDEG
-867 VYERFMHKLDETVDL
+867 VYALFMHKLDETVDL
-882 VVRQLLE
+882 VIRQLLE

-923 RNVIKHGTLGIGF
+923 RDVIKHGTLGIGF

-954 AEVWDHAYKVVER
+954 QEVWDHAYKVIER
-967 IRNLSDQATKEHHLN
+967 IRNLSDQATKAHHLN

-1001 KKEFGEI
+1001 RKEFGEI
-1008 KGVTDRAYYT
+1008 KGVTDRPYYT
-1018 NSYHVPVY
+1018 NSFHVPVY

-1032 TKIDLE
+1032 RKINIE

-1094 YTGIINDVCPRCGRR
+1094 YTGIIDDVCPRCGRR

-1119 EELRRQNGGK
+1119 EELRRQNGEK

>member
-151 EIISPEFAKAHREG
+151 EIITPEFAKAHREG

-228 QSIPAFDYSMAPGV
+228 QSIPAFDYYMAPGV

-251 EYGSLSGIVNDEN
+251 EYGELEGIVTVDN
-264 RGEIEGTLN
+264 RHEIEEVFN
-273 SRIAQGA
+273 DRIAQGV
-280 TVLDRTTQ
+280 TVLDRTTH
-288 LVIRSKVLSDTAE
+288 LVVRSKVLAGDVSKE
-301 DAVAAREAEFVR
+301 MRFVR
-313 VWSAAL
+313 VWLAAL
-319 EKTRKATYQA
+319 EKTRKETYQA

-356 TGTSPEQRMVVEECL
+356 TGTSPEQRMVVRECL

-391 KVKVGVNAEPG
+391 KVKDGVNAKPG
-402 DPNYDLFQMACR
+402 DPNYDLFRMACR

-424 EFLDAPFNLQFYK
+424 EFLDASFNLQFYK

-444 VATMGCVH
+444 VATMGC
-452 GDSVV
+452 
-457 TYRLNGMTYVESIA
+457 
-471 RLYDRIADIVPA
+471 
-483 QQRGKSEY
+483 
-491 MPTSEI
+491 
-497 DLKIWDSHNNAFV
+497 
-510 GVKTVLRNS
+510 
-519 DVDNW
+519 
-524 RKVTYANGRILIATG
+524 
-539 DHPLPIDGRGRVFVD
+539 
-554 NIKAG
+554 
-559 DIAPISTYVPVS
+559 
-571 NTNEFDEDLA
+571 
-581 WLLGVIVCDGCLLS
+581 
-595 GTPSVTLGMDEY
+595 
-607 DVALKVL
+607 
-614 DVAKKLPGSGNRKIK
+614 
-629 THTRGEKG
+629 
-637 NYYEVILG
+637 
-645 ASECENYL
+645 
-653 CSLFEGAEKNKRHIP
+653 
-668 QFIFNCK
+668 
-675 REQRIAFLAGM
+675 
-686 IDADGYINRHSNN
+686 
-699 RGTGLRVQVGSVNR
+699 
-713 ELAVQQAML
+713 
-722 AQSIGL
+722 
-728 QAKIYETQ
+728 
-736 YSKEHNKTTFRVEFA
+736 
-751 ASNEIINALICE
+751 
-763 KKKKAADK
+763 
-771 ADAYPLCP
+771 
-779 TIPSLSRIMHIE
+779 
-791 SIDIDALSYDVE
+791 
-803 TDSDYFDVNGVISHN
+803 
-818 CRTRVMANINGPS
+818 RTRVMANINGPS
-831 TTAGRGNLSFTT
+831 TTSGRGNLSFTS

-853 SNEAHDSYEATSAA
+853 HNDAHRDGGGATDEG
-867 VYERFMHKLDETVDL
+867 VYALFMHKLGETVDL
-882 VVRQLLE
+882 VIRQLLE

-923 RNVIKHGTLGIGF
+923 RDVIKHGTLGIGF

-954 AEVWDHAYKVVER
+954 QEVWDHAYKVIER
-967 IRNLSDQATKEHHLN
+967 IRNLSDQATKAHHLN

-1001 KKEFGEI
+1001 RKEFGEI
-1008 KGVTDRAYYT
+1008 KGVTDRPYYT
-1018 NSYHVPVY
+1018 NSFHVPVY

-1032 TKIDLE
+1032 RKINIE

-1047 GHITYVELDG
+1047 GHIAYVELDG

-1094 YTGIINDVCPRCGRR
+1094 YTGIIDDVCPRCGRR

-1119 EELRRQNGGK
+1119 EELRRQNGEK